1 MRIDTQ
7 KENLCHYLLML
18 LIAPP
23 PIRSN
28 TTLKAFQAAL
38 ESYLSHLQTE
48 QNQNEP
54 AIVANVLAPFLQS
67 LGLNARAAHK
77 QKGKSEIDLALLKNN
92 NVEVIIEAKKPSN
105 KEEMFSLEN
114 INCRALHE
122 CILYYLRE
130 RDENLLTPN
139 TSLTYII
146 ITDFYQFYIFKSSE
160 FKRLFESRQI
170 KNLYKNFTE
179 KKGLF
184 HTSKSTKNEDL
195 YAELKKILSSVG
207 FLDSV
212 RDSSKPSN
220 SPHTNPLNANL
231 PQANPSHTN
240 LSQENPPQANIEGYY
255 FDLRTFDSL
264 KPKDKAH
271 IATLLSPEFL
281 HDERTLDPNAISEPF
296 YRELLHILGLTEKE
310 QRKIAIDESQENN
323 FAKHIFYK
331 LEQKIPKD
339 FLLDSMM
346 NLIIIWLNRILFLKL
361 IESKLLEFNDN
372 DTKLCFL
379 TSHKIKDFATLEHL
393 FFEVLAKNYDERQN
407 VIDRGFHYLPYLN
420 SSLFSKDEI
429 ETRLLSIGTLD
440 SSLQIAYYP
449 HTILQDREGKA
460 KTGKTTFLAY
470 LFDFLNSYAFGL
482 ESSKRDSMR
491 DDSINNDS
499 TNIDS
504 TNTDFWINTQSHST
518 NPQTTESTIYK
529 AQSHADSQTT
539 IYHTHTSQ
547 TNTSH
552 YTSKTIIK
560 SSVLGSVFERLN
572 GYKEGSFY
580 TPSFIT
586 NYMCKEAIDKAVVEK
601 FNTQYG
607 FKATNLAELQEDIKD
622 SIRSQRDKTQ
632 KESIRQE
639 FKKTLLSLTLC
650 DPSVGSGHFLVSAL
664 NYLVFIHWYLK
675 LALQGYE
682 ENSKRHSYD
691 IEDLQII
698 DDEIILL
705 DSSYSSI
712 SYTRPKALNKT
723 HRIQKELFTLKKEI
737 IESCLF
743 GVDINPISCHI
754 AQLRLWIELLKSTYY
769 TDIESNSAMQGK
781 LDSATH
787 RLETLPNI
795 DINIKEG
802 NSLVSYFD
810 ITQDLRHYPNIKVR
824 IEEYK
829 KAVKNYK
836 EGLYV
841 SKQDIDRKIK
851 ELHIAFKNFCFQDK
865 FKSQIQTF
873 QKECDKYSEK
883 YGNHLAKDDKNLAI
897 YVRAGFSFFDF
908 DESEAQKDFKK
919 LQDSYNALFN
929 LESNKPFEWRFAF
942 PEVLDSSGDFVGFDV
957 IIGNPPY
964 IRQEAIKELKP
975 HLQKA
980 FSIYKGTSDIY
991 TYFFELGHNLLRENG
1006 ILSFI
1011 TSNKY
1016 TRAGYGEA
1024 LRAFLLQ
1031 KTQLLFY
1038 MDFNGVK
1045 VFDSATVD
1053 TAITSFVKAQG
1064 TQPHSFIHY
1073 RFIHFD
1079 KGKSIEENIATQNTI
1094 ADTIP
1099 QSACKEDQA
1108 FPPDMRTQSLKAKI
1122 ESIGTPLKDW
1132 DISIN
1137 YGIKT
1142 GYNEAFIIDSNKRE
1156 EILGACDDTKASVD
1170 SNGLN
1175 ERERTEAL
1183 IKPILRGRDIKRY
1196 SYEWAGLWVIN
1207 THNGYESE
1215 ALSFSEIS
1223 GEFDVSCSADSVSSL
1238 TAKHL
1243 HNPKISSTILPPKSD
1258 SAKKVK
1264 TKIPPI
1270 DIEQYP
1276 ALKAYFDKVASE
1288 GKKGKGKGFYDRDDK
1303 GITPYNLRNC
1313 AYLEEFAKPKIVYP
1327 ETTQGVNFMLD
1338 KMGMFLDKT
1347 AFMIKSKNEN
1357 AKFLTAV
1364 LNSKTSF
1371 WYLKQICST
1380 LGASGLS
1387 MSKIFVQRL
1396 PVVEVEKVDSKLL
1409 AKIENLAQ
1417 EILDSKDISGLRPQY
1432 DTHCHSEA
1440 LAEESIHTEST
1451 TTQSTKKETQDTKAL
1466 EQELDSLI
1474 YKAYGLDENEIG
1486 IIESEFASKERERT
1500 EIIKNIYHL
1509 YSCFCE
1515 SLQANRVLQKVDSLS
1530 YQGKIVWAEMTKEPC
1545 FVWDT
1550 QGMYINQTCYF
1561 IPNDNPYL
1569 LGILNSKLIF
1579 YYMQSLAS
1587 SLGDGAFRWIKQY
1600 IEKLPILKIT
1610 ESNQTLCDE
1619 IIALVDRILE
1629 VKAKDSTT
1637 DTSELESKID
1647 NLVYNLYNLT
1657 NEEINMI
1664 DIQAM
1669 L

>member
-1 MRIDTQ
+1 MLSFTHNALCNHASLASEFLVKPLSCSIFCIIPLENRYQTRRIYAAII
-7 KENLCHYLLML
+7 LYHYFYP
-18 LIAPP
+18 PP

-38 ESYLSHLQTE
+38 ESYLSHLQNLR
-48 QNQNEP
+48 NQNEP

-105 KEEMFSLEN
+105 KEEMFSPKN
-114 INCRALHE
+114 VNCRALHE

-170 KNLYKNFTE
+170 KSLYKNFTE

-184 HTSKSTKNEDL
+184 EKNPKNEDF
-195 YAELKKILSSVG
+195 YSELKKILSSVG

-220 SPHTNPLNANL
+220 SPHTNPLNAN
-231 PQANPSHTN
+231 PSQAN

-264 KPKDKAH
+264 KPKDKTY

-310 QRKIAIDESQENN
+310 QRKIAIDESQENS

-339 FLLDSMM
+339 SLLDSMM
-346 NLIIIWLNRILFLKL
+346 NSIIIWLNRILFLKL

-460 KTGKTTFLAY
+460 KIGKITFLAY

-499 TNIDS
+499 TSTDS
-504 TNTDFWINTQSHST
+504 TNTDFWIDTQSHST

-529 AQSHADSQTT
+529 AQSHADSQTNM
-539 IYHTHTSQ
+539 YQTHTSQ

-632 KESIRQE
+632 KESIRQK

-712 SYTRPKALNKT
+712 SYTRPKALNKA
-723 HRIQKELFTLKKEI
+723 HRLQKELFTLKKEI

-769 TDIESNSAMQGK
+769 TDIESNSTTQGK
-781 LDSATH
+781 LDSTTH

-810 ITQDLRHYPNIKVR
+810 ITQDLKHYPNIKVR

-942 PEVLDSSGDFVGFDV
+942 PEVLDSSGDFVGFDL

-1108 FPPDMRTQSLKAKI
+1108 FPPDMKTQSLKRKI

-1142 GYNEAFIIDSNKRE
+1142 GYNEAFIIDSAKRE
-1156 EILGACDDTKASVD
+1156 EILGACDDTRASVD

-1196 SYEWAGLWVIN
+1196 SYEWAGLWVIFIPWHFPN
-1207 THNGYESE
+1207 VE
-1215 ALSFSEIS
+1215 
-1223 GEFDVSCSADSVSSL
+1223 
-1238 TAKHL
+1238 
-1243 HNPKISSTILPPKSD
+1243 NPKTMQENEQDL
-1258 SAKKVK
+1258 AKL
-1264 TKIPPI
+1264 
-1270 DIEQYP
+1270 YP
-1276 ALKAYFDKVASE
+1276 AIYQHLLQHKDNLSKRNKAE
-1288 GKKGKGKGFYDRDDK
+1288 T
-1303 GITPYNLRNC
+1303 GIRYEWYCLQRWAAN
-1313 AYLEEFAKPKIVYP
+1313 YYEEFAKPKIVYP
-1327 ETTQGVNFMLD
+1327 NMAKEFIAYLDTQGFFANQKCFILTD
-1338 KMGMFLDKT
+1338 KRHNSQRLLY
-1347 AFMIKSKNEN
+1347 
-1357 AKFLTAV
+1357 LTAV
-1364 LNSKTSF
+1364 LNSKTNF
-1371 WYLKQICST
+1371 WYFKQIGAT
-1380 LGASGLS
+1380 LGASGYE

-1396 PVVEVEKVDSKLL
+1396 PVVEVEKIDSKLL

-1417 EILDSKDISGLRPQY
+1417 EILDSKDISATLQY

-1474 YKAYGLDENEIG
+1474 YQLYGLDENEIG
-1486 IIESEFASKERERT
+1486 IIESEFASKERER
-1500 EIIKNIYHL
+1500 
-1509 YSCFCE
+1509 
-1515 SLQANRVLQKVDSLS
+1515 
-1530 YQGKIVWAEMTKEPC
+1530 
-1545 FVWDT
+1545 
-1550 QGMYINQTCYF
+1550 
-1561 IPNDNPYL
+1561 
-1569 LGILNSKLIF
+1569 
-1579 YYMQSLAS
+1579 
-1587 SLGDGAFRWIKQY
+1587 
-1600 IEKLPILKIT
+1600 EKR
-1610 ESNQTLCDE
+1610 N
-1619 IIALVDRILE
+1619 
-1629 VKAKDSTT
+1629 
-1637 DTSELESKID
+1637 
-1647 NLVYNLYNLT
+1647 N
-1657 NEEINMI
+1657 
-1664 DIQAM
+1664 
-1669 L
+1669 

>member
-1 MRIDTQ
+1 
-7 KENLCHYLLML
+7 
-18 LIAPP
+18 
-23 PIRSN
+23 
-28 TTLKAFQAAL
+28 
-38 ESYLSHLQTE
+38 
-48 QNQNEP
+48 
-54 AIVANVLAPFLQS
+54 
-67 LGLNARAAHK
+67 
-77 QKGKSEIDLALLKNN
+77 
-92 NVEVIIEAKKPSN
+92 
-105 KEEMFSLEN
+105 MFSPEN
-114 INCRALHE
+114 VNCRALHE

-170 KNLYKNFTE
+170 KSLYKNFTE

-212 RDSSKPSN
+212 RDSSKQLSN
-220 SPHTNPLNANL
+220 PPHTNPIN
-231 PQANPSHTN
+231 ANPSHTN

-310 QRKIAIDESQENN
+310 QRKIAIDESQENS

-339 FLLDSMM
+339 SLLDSMM

-482 ESSKRDSMR
+482 ESSKRDSMK

-499 TNIDS
+499 TSTDS
-504 TNTDFWINTQSHST
+504 TNTDFGIDAQSHST

-586 NYMCKEAIDKAVVEK
+586 NYMCKEVIDKAVVEK

-632 KESIRQE
+632 KESTRQE

-712 SYTRPKALNKT
+712 SYTRPKALNKA

-769 TDIESNSAMQGK
+769 TDIESHFHNDAFYHSNSFSCHSEPLGEESIHTESSTTQSPQNSLQYTQGRQ
-781 LDSATH
+781 DPHTH

-802 NSLVSYFD
+802 NSLLSYIDTKSTIDTFLENMEKREMQAKEQQD
-810 ITQDLRHYPNIKVR
+810 MFAMQELESFKQDTQKKFYDD
-824 IEEYK
+824 YK
-829 KAVKNYK
+829 KAKENSNEYKNAKGKEASLYK
-836 EGLYV
+836 QNYENHTQRLIGLFRRNCDWYIDFYQALKDFFYQYGYINLTQLEPEIRFQIESYV
-841 SKQDIDRKIK
+841 
-851 ELHIAFKNFCFQDK
+851 E
-865 FKSQIQTF
+865 
-873 QKECDKYSEK
+873 Y
-883 YGNHLAKDDKNLAI
+883 
-897 YVRAGFSFFDF
+897 FDF
-908 DESEAQKDFKK
+908 HKNINFERKNKREIDSKK
-919 LQDSYNALFN
+919 LQALLKYLKTYEDAQN
-929 LESNKPFEWRFAF
+929 LSTFEWRFAF
-942 PEVLDSSGDFVGFDV
+942 PEVLDSSGDFVGFDL

-964 IRQEAIKELKP
+964 IKEADNKKAFENTKNLRTYQGKMDIWYHFVGKAFDTAKTKGIISFIATNNWTTNSGAKKLRNMILTESKILSLIDFGSYMCFENASIQTMIMTFQKLDSIPEKYPIYYARIDSKTPTHEHRELILKQTQADGLVYLTPTIKPSEMMNKPITFADSTQEKVLEKIQAMGKVHLEEKEVAQGIVPNPDVITNRNINENLQNMGINIGDGVFVIPKNTLKITQQEKQYLKP
-975 HLQKA
+975 LFEVEHCNKYHL
-980 FSIYKGTSDIY
+980 STHNTHEIIY
-991 TYFFELGHNLLRENG
+991 T
-1006 ILSFI
+1006 
-1011 TSNKY
+1011 TSKNC
-1016 TRAGYGEA
+1016 T
-1024 LRAFLLQ
+1024 
-1031 KTQLLFY
+1031 
-1038 MDFNGVK
+1038 
-1045 VFDSATVD
+1045 
-1053 TAITSFVKAQG
+1053 
-1064 TQPHSFIHY
+1064 
-1073 RFIHFD
+1073 
-1079 KGKSIEENIATQNTI
+1079 IEQIPNI
-1094 ADTIP
+1094 
-1099 QSACKEDQA
+1099 
-1108 FPPDMRTQSLKAKI
+1108 
-1122 ESIGTPLKDW
+1122 
-1132 DISIN
+1132 
-1137 YGIKT
+1137 
-1142 GYNEAFIIDSNKRE
+1142 
-1156 EILGACDDTKASVD
+1156 
-1170 SNGLN
+1170 
-1175 ERERTEAL
+1175 
-1183 IKPILRGRDIKRY
+1183 
-1196 SYEWAGLWVIN
+1196 
-1207 THNGYESE
+1207 
-1215 ALSFSEIS
+1215 
-1223 GEFDVSCSADSVSSL
+1223 
-1238 TAKHL
+1238 AKHL
-1243 HNPKISSTILPPKSD
+1243 AIFRNIMDKRRENINGKLDFFHLHWARDEKFFKQGEKILSVRKCID
-1258 SAKKVK
+1258 S
-1264 TKIPPI
+1264 PI
-1270 DIEQYP
+1270 FSYTNNE
-1276 ALKAYFDKVASE
+1276 AYVMLSINIIQTNRLNMK
-1288 GKKGKGKGFYDRDDK
+1288 
-1303 GITPYNLRNC
+1303 
-1313 AYLEEFAKPKIVYP
+1313 YL
-1327 ETTQGVNFMLD
+1327 TG
-1338 KMGMFLDKT
+1338 
-1347 AFMIKSKNEN
+1347 
-1357 AKFLTAV
+1357 V
-1364 LNSKTSF
+1364 LNSKLVAF
-1371 WYLKQICST
+1371 WLRYKGKMQGSNYQVDKEPLMNIPLVAIDST
-1380 LGASGLS
+1380 N
-1387 MSKIFVQRL
+1387 Q
-1396 PVVEVEKVDSKLL
+1396 
-1409 AKIENLAQ
+1409 NLA
-1417 EILDSKDISGLRPQY
+1417 
-1432 DTHCHSEA
+1432 
-1440 LAEESIHTEST
+1440 
-1451 TTQSTKKETQDTKAL
+1451 
-1466 EQELDSLI
+1466 
-1474 YKAYGLDENEIG
+1474 N
-1486 IIESEFASKERERT
+1486 
-1500 EIIKNIYHL
+1500 
-1509 YSCFCE
+1509 
-1515 SLQANRVLQKVDSLS
+1515 
-1530 YQGKIVWAEMTKEPC
+1530 
-1545 FVWDT
+1545 
-1550 QGMYINQTCYF
+1550 
-1561 IPNDNPYL
+1561 
-1569 LGILNSKLIF
+1569 
-1579 YYMQSLAS
+1579 
-1587 SLGDGAFRWIKQY
+1587 
-1600 IEKLPILKIT
+1600 
-1610 ESNQTLCDE
+1610 E
-1619 IIALVDRILE
+1619 IIALVEQILE
-1629 VKAKDSTT
+1629 SKAIDSNS
-1637 DTSELESKID
+1637 DTSELESQID
-1647 NLVYNLYNLT
+1647 KLVYKLYNL
-1657 NEEINMI
+1657 NESEINI
-1664 DIQAM
+1664 IEN
-1669 L
+1669 

>member
-1 MRIDTQ
+1 
-7 KENLCHYLLML
+7 
-18 LIAPP
+18 
-23 PIRSN
+23 
-28 TTLKAFQAAL
+28 
-38 ESYLSHLQTE
+38 
-48 QNQNEP
+48 
-54 AIVANVLAPFLQS
+54 
-67 LGLNARAAHK
+67 
-77 QKGKSEIDLALLKNN
+77 
-92 NVEVIIEAKKPSN
+92 
-105 KEEMFSLEN
+105 MFSPEN

-160 FKRLFESRQI
+160 FKRLFESKQI

-212 RDSSKPSN
+212 RDSSKLSN
-220 SPHTNPLNANL
+220 SPHTNPINTN
-231 PQANPSHTN
+231 PSQANPSHTN
-240 LSQENPPQANIEGYY
+240 LSQENQPQANIEGYY

-310 QRKIAIDESQENN
+310 QRKIAIDESQENS

-339 FLLDSMM
+339 SLLDSMM

-420 SSLFSKDEI
+420 SSLFSKDDM

-482 ESSKRDSMR
+482 ESSKRDSA
-491 DDSINNDS
+491 NTDS

-504 TNTDFWINTQSHST
+504 RIDTQSHST

-560 SSVLGSVFERLN
+560 SSVLGSVFEWLN

-586 NYMCKEAIDKAVVEK
+586 TYMCKEAIDKAVIEK

-632 KESIRQE
+632 KESTRQE

-675 LALQGYE
+675 LALQSYE

-942 PEVLDSSGDFVGFDV
+942 PEVLDSSGDFVGFDL

-1053 TAITSFVKAQG
+1053 TAITSFVKAQD

-1073 RFIHFD
+1073 RFINFD
-1079 KGKSIEENIATQNTI
+1079 KSKSIEENIATQNAT

-1108 FPPDMRTQSLKAKI
+1108 FR
-1122 ESIGTPLKDW
+1122 
-1132 DISIN
+1132 
-1137 YGIKT
+1137 
-1142 GYNEAFIIDSNKRE
+1142 
-1156 EILGACDDTKASVD
+1156 
-1170 SNGLN
+1170 
-1175 ERERTEAL
+1175 
-1183 IKPILRGRDIKRY
+1183 
-1196 SYEWAGLWVIN
+1196 
-1207 THNGYESE
+1207 
-1215 ALSFSEIS
+1215 
-1223 GEFDVSCSADSVSSL
+1223 
-1238 TAKHL
+1238 
-1243 HNPKISSTILPPKSD
+1243 
-1258 SAKKVK
+1258 
-1264 TKIPPI
+1264 
-1270 DIEQYP
+1270 
-1276 ALKAYFDKVASE
+1276 
-1288 GKKGKGKGFYDRDDK
+1288 
-1303 GITPYNLRNC
+1303 
-1313 AYLEEFAKPKIVYP
+1313 
-1327 ETTQGVNFMLD
+1327 
-1338 KMGMFLDKT
+1338 
-1347 AFMIKSKNEN
+1347 
-1357 AKFLTAV
+1357 
-1364 LNSKTSF
+1364 
-1371 WYLKQICST
+1371 QI
-1380 LGASGLS
+1380 
-1387 MSKIFVQRL
+1387 
-1396 PVVEVEKVDSKLL
+1396 
-1409 AKIENLAQ
+1409 
-1417 EILDSKDISGLRPQY
+1417 
-1432 DTHCHSEA
+1432 
-1440 LAEESIHTEST
+1440 
-1451 TTQSTKKETQDTKAL
+1451 
-1466 EQELDSLI
+1466 
-1474 YKAYGLDENEIG
+1474 
-1486 IIESEFASKERERT
+1486 
-1500 EIIKNIYHL
+1500 
-1509 YSCFCE
+1509 
-1515 SLQANRVLQKVDSLS
+1515 
-1530 YQGKIVWAEMTKEPC
+1530 
-1545 FVWDT
+1545 
-1550 QGMYINQTCYF
+1550 
-1561 IPNDNPYL
+1561 
-1569 LGILNSKLIF
+1569 
-1579 YYMQSLAS
+1579 
-1587 SLGDGAFRWIKQY
+1587 
-1600 IEKLPILKIT
+1600 
-1610 ESNQTLCDE
+1610 
-1619 IIALVDRILE
+1619 
-1629 VKAKDSTT
+1629 
-1637 DTSELESKID
+1637 
-1647 NLVYNLYNLT
+1647 
-1657 NEEINMI
+1657 
-1664 DIQAM
+1664 
-1669 L
+1669 

>member
-1 MRIDTQ
+1 MLYFLYNPTLESIPN
-7 KENLCHYLLML
+7 KENLCRNYPLPLLL
-18 LIAPP
+18 PPP

-38 ESYLSHLQTE
+38 ESYLSHLQNLR
-48 QNQNEP
+48 NQNEP

-67 LGLNARAAHK
+67 LGLDVRAAHK

-92 NVEVIIEAKKPSN
+92 NVEVIIEAKKLSN
-105 KEEMFSLEN
+105 KEEMFSPEN
-114 INCRALHE
+114 VNCRALHE

-170 KNLYKNFTE
+170 KSLYKNFTE

-212 RDSSKPSN
+212 RDSSKQLSN
-220 SPHTNPLNANL
+220 PPHTNPIN
-231 PQANPSHTN
+231 ANPSHTN

-310 QRKIAIDESQENN
+310 QRKIAIDESQENS

-339 FLLDSMM
+339 SLLDSMM

-482 ESSKRDSMR
+482 ESSKRDSMK

-499 TNIDS
+499 TSTDS
-504 TNTDFWINTQSHST
+504 TNTDFGIDAQSHST

-586 NYMCKEAIDKAVVEK
+586 NYMCKEVIDKAVVEK

-632 KESIRQE
+632 KESTRQE

-712 SYTRPKALNKT
+712 SYTRPKALNKA

-769 TDIESNSAMQGK
+769 TDIESHFHNDAFYHSNSFSCHSEPLGEESIHTESSTTQSPQNSLQYTQGRQ
-781 LDSATH
+781 DPHTH

-802 NSLVSYFD
+802 NSLLSYIDTKSTIDTFLENMEKREMQAKEQQD
-810 ITQDLRHYPNIKVR
+810 MFAMQELESFKQDTQKKFYDD
-824 IEEYK
+824 YK
-829 KAVKNYK
+829 KAKENSNEYKNAKGKEASLYK
-836 EGLYV
+836 QNYENHTQRLIGLFRRNCDWYIDFYQALKDFFYQYGYINLTQLEPEIRFQIESYV
-841 SKQDIDRKIK
+841 
-851 ELHIAFKNFCFQDK
+851 E
-865 FKSQIQTF
+865 
-873 QKECDKYSEK
+873 Y
-883 YGNHLAKDDKNLAI
+883 
-897 YVRAGFSFFDF
+897 FDF
-908 DESEAQKDFKK
+908 HKNINFERKNKREIDSKK
-919 LQDSYNALFN
+919 LQALLKYLKTYEDAQN
-929 LESNKPFEWRFAF
+929 LSTFEWRFAF
-942 PEVLDSSGDFVGFDV
+942 PEVLDSSGDFVGFDL

-964 IRQEAIKELKP
+964 IKEADNKKAFENTKNLRTYQGKMDIWYHFVGKAFDTAKTKGIISFIATNNWTTNSGAKKLRNMILTESKILSLIDFGSYMCFENASIQTMIMTFQKLDSIPEKYPIYYARIDSKTPTHEHRELILKQTQADGLVYLTPTIKPSEMMNKPITFADSTQEKVLEKIQAMGKVHLEEKEVAQGIVPNPDVITNRNINENLQNMGINIGDGVFVIPKNTLKITQQEKQYLKP
-975 HLQKA
+975 LFEVEHCNKYHL
-980 FSIYKGTSDIY
+980 STHNTHEIIY
-991 TYFFELGHNLLRENG
+991 T
-1006 ILSFI
+1006 
-1011 TSNKY
+1011 TSKNC
-1016 TRAGYGEA
+1016 T
-1024 LRAFLLQ
+1024 
-1031 KTQLLFY
+1031 
-1038 MDFNGVK
+1038 
-1045 VFDSATVD
+1045 
-1053 TAITSFVKAQG
+1053 
-1064 TQPHSFIHY
+1064 
-1073 RFIHFD
+1073 
-1079 KGKSIEENIATQNTI
+1079 IEQIPNI
-1094 ADTIP
+1094 
-1099 QSACKEDQA
+1099 
-1108 FPPDMRTQSLKAKI
+1108 
-1122 ESIGTPLKDW
+1122 
-1132 DISIN
+1132 
-1137 YGIKT
+1137 
-1142 GYNEAFIIDSNKRE
+1142 
-1156 EILGACDDTKASVD
+1156 
-1170 SNGLN
+1170 
-1175 ERERTEAL
+1175 
-1183 IKPILRGRDIKRY
+1183 
-1196 SYEWAGLWVIN
+1196 
-1207 THNGYESE
+1207 
-1215 ALSFSEIS
+1215 
-1223 GEFDVSCSADSVSSL
+1223 
-1238 TAKHL
+1238 AKHL
-1243 HNPKISSTILPPKSD
+1243 AIFRNIMDKRRENINGKLDFFHLHWARDEKFFKQGEKILSVRKCID
-1258 SAKKVK
+1258 S
-1264 TKIPPI
+1264 PI
-1270 DIEQYP
+1270 FSYTNNE
-1276 ALKAYFDKVASE
+1276 AYVMLSINIIQTNRLNMK
-1288 GKKGKGKGFYDRDDK
+1288 
-1303 GITPYNLRNC
+1303 
-1313 AYLEEFAKPKIVYP
+1313 YL
-1327 ETTQGVNFMLD
+1327 TG
-1338 KMGMFLDKT
+1338 
-1347 AFMIKSKNEN
+1347 
-1357 AKFLTAV
+1357 V
-1364 LNSKTSF
+1364 LNSKLVAF
-1371 WYLKQICST
+1371 WLRYKGKMQGSNYQVDKEPLMNIPLVAIDST
-1380 LGASGLS
+1380 N
-1387 MSKIFVQRL
+1387 Q
-1396 PVVEVEKVDSKLL
+1396 
-1409 AKIENLAQ
+1409 NLA
-1417 EILDSKDISGLRPQY
+1417 
-1432 DTHCHSEA
+1432 
-1440 LAEESIHTEST
+1440 
-1451 TTQSTKKETQDTKAL
+1451 
-1466 EQELDSLI
+1466 
-1474 YKAYGLDENEIG
+1474 N
-1486 IIESEFASKERERT
+1486 
-1500 EIIKNIYHL
+1500 
-1509 YSCFCE
+1509 
-1515 SLQANRVLQKVDSLS
+1515 
-1530 YQGKIVWAEMTKEPC
+1530 
-1545 FVWDT
+1545 
-1550 QGMYINQTCYF
+1550 
-1561 IPNDNPYL
+1561 
-1569 LGILNSKLIF
+1569 
-1579 YYMQSLAS
+1579 
-1587 SLGDGAFRWIKQY
+1587 
-1600 IEKLPILKIT
+1600 
-1610 ESNQTLCDE
+1610 E
-1619 IIALVDRILE
+1619 IIALVEQILE
-1629 VKAKDSTT
+1629 SKAIDSNS
-1637 DTSELESKID
+1637 DTSELESQID
-1647 NLVYNLYNLT
+1647 KLVYKLYNL
-1657 NEEINMI
+1657 NESEINI
-1664 DIQAM
+1664 IEN
-1669 L
+1669 

>member
-1 MRIDTQ
+1 MYNPTLESIPN
-7 KENLCHYLLML
+7 KENLCHNYPLPLLL
-18 LIAPP
+18 PPP

-28 TTLKAFQAAL
+28 TTLKAFQATL
-38 ESYLSHLQTE
+38 ESYLSHLQNL

-67 LGLNARAAHK
+67 LGLDVRAAHK

-105 KEEMFSLEN
+105 KEEMFSPDN
-114 INCRALHE
+114 VNCRALHE

-130 RDENLLTPN
+130 RDEKLLTPN

-170 KNLYKNFTE
+170 KSLYKNFTE

-195 YAELKKILSSVG
+195 YAELKKILISVG

-212 RDSSKPSN
+212 RDSSQPSN
-220 SPHTNPLNANL
+220 SPHTNPLNANP

-264 KPKDKAH
+264 KPKELHH

-310 QRKIAIDESQENN
+310 QRKIAIDESQENS

-339 FLLDSMM
+339 SLLDSMM

-420 SSLFSKDEI
+420 SSLFSKDDM

-470 LFDFLNSYAFGL
+470 LFNFLNSYAFGL
-482 ESSKRDSMR
+482 ESSKRDSMK
-491 DDSINNDS
+491 DDSIINDS
-499 TNIDS
+499 TNTDS
-504 TNTDFWINTQSHST
+504 TNTDFWIDTQSHST

-529 AQSHADSQTT
+529 AQSHADSQTNM
-539 IYHTHTSQ
+539 YHTHTSQ

-632 KESIRQE
+632 KESTRQE
-639 FKKTLLSLTLC
+639 FKKTLFSLTLC

-675 LALQGYE
+675 LALQSYE

-712 SYTRPKALNKT
+712 SYTRPKALNKA

-781 LDSATH
+781 LDSTTH

-802 NSLVSYFD
+802 NSLLSYIDTKSTIDTFLENMEKREIQAKEQQD
-810 ITQDLRHYPNIKVR
+810 MFAMQELESFKQDTQKKFYDD
-824 IEEYK
+824 YK
-829 KAVKNYK
+829 KAKENSNEYKNAKGKEASLYK
-836 EGLYV
+836 QNYENHTQRLIGLFKRNCDWYIDFYQALKDFFYQYGYINLTQLEPEIRFQIESYV
-841 SKQDIDRKIK
+841 
-851 ELHIAFKNFCFQDK
+851 E
-865 FKSQIQTF
+865 
-873 QKECDKYSEK
+873 Y
-883 YGNHLAKDDKNLAI
+883 
-897 YVRAGFSFFDF
+897 FDF
-908 DESEAQKDFKK
+908 HKNINFERKNKREIDSKK
-919 LQDSYNALFN
+919 LQALLKYLKTYEDAQN
-929 LESNKPFEWRFAF
+929 PSTFEWRLHF
-942 PEVLDSSGDFVGFDV
+942 
-957 IIGNPPY
+957 
-964 IRQEAIKELKP
+964 LK
-975 HLQKA
+975 
-980 FSIYKGTSDIY
+980 
-991 TYFFELGHNLLRENG
+991 
-1006 ILSFI
+1006 
-1011 TSNKY
+1011 
-1016 TRAGYGEA
+1016 
-1024 LRAFLLQ
+1024 
-1031 KTQLLFY
+1031 
-1038 MDFNGVK
+1038 
-1045 VFDSATVD
+1045 
-1053 TAITSFVKAQG
+1053 
-1064 TQPHSFIHY
+1064 
-1073 RFIHFD
+1073 
-1079 KGKSIEENIATQNTI
+1079 
-1094 ADTIP
+1094 
-1099 QSACKEDQA
+1099 C
-1108 FPPDMRTQSLKAKI
+1108 
-1122 ESIGTPLKDW
+1122 
-1132 DISIN
+1132 
-1137 YGIKT
+1137 
-1142 GYNEAFIIDSNKRE
+1142 
-1156 EILGACDDTKASVD
+1156 
-1170 SNGLN
+1170 
-1175 ERERTEAL
+1175 
-1183 IKPILRGRDIKRY
+1183 
-1196 SYEWAGLWVIN
+1196 
-1207 THNGYESE
+1207 
-1215 ALSFSEIS
+1215 
-1223 GEFDVSCSADSVSSL
+1223 
-1238 TAKHL
+1238 
-1243 HNPKISSTILPPKSD
+1243 
-1258 SAKKVK
+1258 
-1264 TKIPPI
+1264 
-1270 DIEQYP
+1270 
-1276 ALKAYFDKVASE
+1276 
-1288 GKKGKGKGFYDRDDK
+1288 
-1303 GITPYNLRNC
+1303 
-1313 AYLEEFAKPKIVYP
+1313 
-1327 ETTQGVNFMLD
+1327 
-1338 KMGMFLDKT
+1338 
-1347 AFMIKSKNEN
+1347 
-1357 AKFLTAV
+1357 
-1364 LNSKTSF
+1364 
-1371 WYLKQICST
+1371 
-1380 LGASGLS
+1380 
-1387 MSKIFVQRL
+1387 
-1396 PVVEVEKVDSKLL
+1396 
-1409 AKIENLAQ
+1409 
-1417 EILDSKDISGLRPQY
+1417 
-1432 DTHCHSEA
+1432 
-1440 LAEESIHTEST
+1440 
-1451 TTQSTKKETQDTKAL
+1451 
-1466 EQELDSLI
+1466 
-1474 YKAYGLDENEIG
+1474 
-1486 IIESEFASKERERT
+1486 
-1500 EIIKNIYHL
+1500 
-1509 YSCFCE
+1509 
-1515 SLQANRVLQKVDSLS
+1515 
-1530 YQGKIVWAEMTKEPC
+1530 
-1545 FVWDT
+1545 
-1550 QGMYINQTCYF
+1550 
-1561 IPNDNPYL
+1561 
-1569 LGILNSKLIF
+1569 
-1579 YYMQSLAS
+1579 
-1587 SLGDGAFRWIKQY
+1587 
-1600 IEKLPILKIT
+1600 
-1610 ESNQTLCDE
+1610 
-1619 IIALVDRILE
+1619 
-1629 VKAKDSTT
+1629 
-1637 DTSELESKID
+1637 
-1647 NLVYNLYNLT
+1647 
-1657 NEEINMI
+1657 
-1664 DIQAM
+1664 
-1669 L
+1669 

>member
-1 MRIDTQ
+1 MP
-7 KENLCHYLLML
+7 
-18 LIAPP
+18 PP

-38 ESYLSHLQTE
+38 ESYLSHLQNLR
-48 QNQNEP
+48 NQNEP

-105 KEEMFSLEN
+105 KEEMFSPDN

-170 KNLYKNFTE
+170 KSLYKNFTE

-184 HTSKSTKNEDL
+184 HTNKSTKNEDL

-212 RDSSKPSN
+212 RDSSKLSN
-220 SPHTNPLNANL
+220 SPHTNPLNAN
-231 PQANPSHTN
+231 PSQANLSHTNLSHTN
-240 LSQENPPQANIEGYY
+240 LSQENLPQANIEGYC
-255 FDLRTFDSL
+255 FDLRNFDSL

-310 QRKIAIDESQENN
+310 QRKIAIDESQENS

-339 FLLDSMM
+339 SLLDSMM

-482 ESSKRDSMR
+482 ESSKRDSMK

-499 TNIDS
+499 TS
-504 TNTDFWINTQSHST
+504 TDFGIDTQSHST

-529 AQSHADSQTT
+529 AQSHTDSQTT
-539 IYHTHTSQ
+539 IYHTH
-547 TNTSH
+547 TSH

-682 ENSKRHSYD
+682 ENSKQHSYD

-705 DSSYSSI
+705 NSSYSSI

-769 TDIESNSAMQGK
+769 TDIESHFHNDAFYHSNSFFCHSEPLGEESTSVIANNKITKQSTSKKDISATPQYDGWANPQYDKEVSPQYDTTPCHSEPLGEESTAIIAKHEALKQSSHSEGVLQGK
-781 LDSATH
+781 TTEESHFHLTEESIHTESSTTQSPQNSLQYTQGRQDPHAH

-802 NSLVSYFD
+802 NSLLSYIDTKSTIDTFLENMEKREMQAKEQQD
-810 ITQDLRHYPNIKVR
+810 MFAMQELESFKQDTQKKFYDD
-824 IEEYK
+824 YK
-829 KAVKNYK
+829 KAKENSNEYKNAKGKEASLYK
-836 EGLYV
+836 QNYENHTQRLIGLFKRNCDWYIDFYQALKDFFYQYGYINLTQLEPETRFQIESYV
-841 SKQDIDRKIK
+841 
-851 ELHIAFKNFCFQDK
+851 E
-865 FKSQIQTF
+865 
-873 QKECDKYSEK
+873 Y
-883 YGNHLAKDDKNLAI
+883 
-897 YVRAGFSFFDF
+897 FDF
-908 DESEAQKDFKK
+908 HKNINFERKNKREIDSKK
-919 LQDSYNALFN
+919 LQALLKYLKTYEDAQN
-929 LESNKPFEWRFAF
+929 LSTFEWRFAF
-942 PEVLDSSGDFVGFDV
+942 PEVLDSSGDFVGFDIV
-957 IIGNPPY
+957 IGNPPY
-964 IRQEAIKELKP
+964 IKEADNK
-975 HLQKA
+975 KA
-980 FSIYKGTSDIY
+980 FENTKNLRTYQGKMDIWYHFVGKAFDTAKTKGIISFIATNNWTTNS
-991 TYFFELGHNLLRENG
+991 GAKKLRNMILTESK
-1006 ILSFI
+1006 ILSLIDFGSYMCFENASIQTMIMTFQKLDSIPEKYPIYYARIDSKTPTHEHRELILKQTQADGLVYLTPTIKPSEMMNKPITFADSTQEKVLEKIQAMGKVHLEEKEVGAGICPSLDDLFVVNDINNFSDKEKQYLKEWHTGLPQKYKACSNTNFI
-1011 TSNKY
+1011 IYMSAKNY
-1016 TRAGYGEA
+1016 TKDNLDDLPNIKNHFE
-1024 LRAFLLQ
+1024 
-1031 KTQLLFY
+1031 
-1038 MDFNGVK
+1038 
-1045 VFDSATVD
+1045 
-1053 TAITSFVKAQG
+1053 
-1064 TQPHSFIHY
+1064 PHKDIL
-1073 RFIHFD
+1073 
-1079 KGKSIEENIATQNTI
+1079 K
-1094 ADTIP
+1094 
-1099 QSACKEDQA
+1099 
-1108 FPPDMRTQSLKAKI
+1108 KAKI
-1122 ESIGTPLKDW
+1122 KYKTP
-1132 DISIN
+1132 
-1137 YGIKT
+1137 
-1142 GYNEAFIIDSNKRE
+1142 NKPYFF
-1156 EILGACDDTKASVD
+1156 LH
-1170 SNGLN
+1170 
-1175 ERERTEAL
+1175 RERDERFFIAGNEKIISQIRCEKPTFVYCKENFYGSRAL
-1183 IKPILRGRDIKRY
+1183 FFIQTN
-1196 SYEWAGLWVIN
+1196 SYN
-1207 THNGYESE
+1207 
-1215 ALSFSEIS
+1215 
-1223 GEFDVSCSADSVSSL
+1223 
-1238 TAKHL
+1238 
-1243 HNPKISSTILPPKSD
+1243 
-1258 SAKKVK
+1258 
-1264 TKIPPI
+1264 
-1270 DIEQYP
+1270 
-1276 ALKAYFDKVASE
+1276 
-1288 GKKGKGKGFYDRDDK
+1288 
-1303 GITPYNLRNC
+1303 
-1313 AYLEEFAKPKIVYP
+1313 
-1327 ETTQGVNFMLD
+1327 M
-1338 KMGMFLDKT
+1338 
-1347 AFMIKSKNEN
+1347 
-1357 AKFLTAV
+1357 
-1364 LNSKTSF
+1364 
-1371 WYLKQICST
+1371 
-1380 LGASGLS
+1380 
-1387 MSKIFVQRL
+1387 
-1396 PVVEVEKVDSKLL
+1396 KLL
-1409 AKIENLAQ
+1409 
-1417 EILDSKDISGLRPQY
+1417 
-1432 DTHCHSEA
+1432 
-1440 LAEESIHTEST
+1440 
-1451 TTQSTKKETQDTKAL
+1451 
-1466 EQELDSLI
+1466 
-1474 YKAYGLDENEIG
+1474 
-1486 IIESEFASKERERT
+1486 
-1500 EIIKNIYHL
+1500 
-1509 YSCFCE
+1509 
-1515 SLQANRVLQKVDSLS
+1515 V
-1530 YQGKIVWAEMTKEPC
+1530 
-1545 FVWDT
+1545 
-1550 QGMYINQTCYF
+1550 
-1561 IPNDNPYL
+1561 
-1569 LGILNSKLIF
+1569 GILNSKTI
-1579 YYMQSLAS
+1579 
-1587 SLGDGAFRWIKQY
+1587 AFWLRYKGKIQGNLYK
-1600 IEKLPILKIT
+1600 IEKEPLMNIPLVAIDST
-1610 ESNQTLCDE
+1610 NQNLANE
-1619 IIALVDRILE
+1619 IITLVEQILE
-1629 VKAKDSTT
+1629 SKAKDPTT

-1647 NLVYNLYNLT
+1647 KLVYKLYNLT
-1657 NEEINMI
+1657 ESEAEII
-1664 DIQAM
+1664 
-1669 L
+1669 

>member
-1 MRIDTQ
+1 MCCSRYYKSLTSYKYHGLQLSRVINITSPKPITSPKSI
-7 KENLCHYLLML
+7 KEESMPQLSFT
-18 LIAPP
+18 ITSTPPP

-28 TTLKAFQAAL
+28 TTLKAFQATL
-38 ESYLSHLQTE
+38 ESYLSHLQNLR
-48 QNQNEP
+48 NQNEP

-67 LGLNARAAHK
+67 LGLDVRAAHK

-105 KEEMFSLEN
+105 KEEMFSPTN
-114 INCRALHE
+114 VNCRALHE

-170 KNLYKNFTE
+170 KNLYKNFTH

-184 HTSKSTKNEDL
+184 EKNPKNEDF
-195 YAELKKILSSVG
+195 YSELKKILSSVG

-220 SPHTNPLNANL
+220 SPHTNPINANL
-231 PQANPSHTN
+231 PQANPSHMN

-264 KPKDKAH
+264 KPKELHH

-310 QRKIAIDESQENN
+310 QRKIAIDKSQENS

-339 FLLDSMM
+339 SLLDSMM
-346 NLIIIWLNRILFLKL
+346 NSIIIWLNRILFLKL

-420 SSLFSKDEI
+420 SSLFSKDDM

-440 SSLQIAYYP
+440 SSLQIAYYS

-482 ESSKRDSMR
+482 ESNKRDSMK
-491 DDSINNDS
+491 DDSIINDS
-499 TNIDS
+499 TSTDS
-504 TNTDFWINTQSHST
+504 TNTDFGIDTQSHST

-547 TNTSH
+547 TNTSY

-607 FKATNLAELQEDIKD
+607 FRATNLAELQEDIKD

-632 KESIRQE
+632 KESTRQE

-682 ENSKRHSYD
+682 ENSKQHSYD

-712 SYTRPKALNKT
+712 SYTRPKALNKA

-781 LDSATH
+781 LDSTTH

-810 ITQDLRHYPNIKVR
+810 ITQDLKHYPNIKVR

-841 SKQDIDRKIK
+841 SKQDIDKKIK

-883 YGNHLAKDDKNLAI
+883 YGNHLAKDDTNLAI
-897 YVRAGFSFFDF
+897 YVKAGFSFFDF

-942 PEVLDSSGDFVGFDV
+942 PEVLDSSGDFVGFDIV
-957 IIGNPPY
+957 IGNPPY

-1031 KTQLLFY
+1031 NTQLLFY

-1108 FPPDMRTQSLKAKI
+1108 FPPDMKTQSLKRKI

-1142 GYNEAFIIDSNKRE
+1142 GYNEAFIIDSAKRE
-1156 EILGACDDTKASVD
+1156 EILGACDDTRVSVD

-1243 HNPKISSTILPPKSD
+1243 HNPKISSKILPPKSD

-1264 TKIPPI
+1264 TKISPI

-1313 AYLEEFAKPKIVYP
+1313 AYLEEFAKPKIVYSEIVREP
-1327 ETTQGVNFMLD
+1327 QFYLD
-1338 KMGMFLDKT
+1338 SGEF
-1347 AFMIKSKNEN
+1347 
-1357 AKFLTAV
+1357 KFGHFYAEATSFILTAKEDFSQS
-1364 LNSKTSF
+1364 LEYLLGILHSKLATFAFKSF
-1371 WYLKQICST
+1371 YAGGG
-1380 LGASGLS
+1380 LGESGYRYKKAFLEKLPIP
-1387 MSKIFVQRL
+1387 KI
-1396 PVVEVEKVDSKLL
+1396 DSKKEREFV
-1409 AKIENLAQ
+1409 KIIK
-1417 EILDSKDISGLRPQY
+1417 EIIEIKNR
-1432 DTHCHSEA
+1432 HSEA

-1474 YKAYGLDENEIG
+1474 YQLYGLDENEIG
-1486 IIESEFASKERERT
+1486 IIESEFASKERER
-1500 EIIKNIYHL
+1500 E
-1509 YSCFCE
+1509 
-1515 SLQANRVLQKVDSLS
+1515 NR
-1530 YQGKIVWAEMTKEPC
+1530 
-1545 FVWDT
+1545 
-1550 QGMYINQTCYF
+1550 N
-1561 IPNDNPYL
+1561 N
-1569 LGILNSKLIF
+1569 
-1579 YYMQSLAS
+1579 
-1587 SLGDGAFRWIKQY
+1587 
-1600 IEKLPILKIT
+1600 
-1610 ESNQTLCDE
+1610 
-1619 IIALVDRILE
+1619 
-1629 VKAKDSTT
+1629 
-1637 DTSELESKID
+1637 
-1647 NLVYNLYNLT
+1647 
-1657 NEEINMI
+1657 
-1664 DIQAM
+1664 
-1669 L
+1669 

>member
-1 MRIDTQ
+1 
-7 KENLCHYLLML
+7 
-18 LIAPP
+18 
-23 PIRSN
+23 
-28 TTLKAFQAAL
+28 
-38 ESYLSHLQTE
+38 
-48 QNQNEP
+48 
-54 AIVANVLAPFLQS
+54 
-67 LGLNARAAHK
+67 
-77 QKGKSEIDLALLKNN
+77 
-92 NVEVIIEAKKPSN
+92 
-105 KEEMFSLEN
+105 MFSPEN

-160 FKRLFESRQI
+160 FKRLFESKQI

-212 RDSSKPSN
+212 RDSSKQPNN
-220 SPHTNPLNANL
+220 SPHTNPLNANP

-310 QRKIAIDESQENN
+310 QRKIAIDESQENS

-339 FLLDSMM
+339 SLLDSMM

-440 SSLQIAYYP
+440 SSLQIAYYS

-482 ESSKRDSMR
+482 ESSKRDSA
-491 DDSINNDS
+491 NTDS

-504 TNTDFWINTQSHST
+504 RIDTQSHST

-529 AQSHADSQTT
+529 AQSHADSQTNM
-539 IYHTHTSQ
+539 YHTH
-547 TNTSH
+547 TSH

-601 FNTQYG
+601 FNTQYD
-607 FKATNLAELQEDIKD
+607 FRATNLAELQEDIKD
-622 SIRSQRDKTQ
+622 SIRSQKDKTQ

-682 ENSKRHSYD
+682 ENSKQHSYD

-802 NSLVSYFD
+802 NSLLSYIDTKSTIDTFLENMEKREMQAKEQQD
-810 ITQDLRHYPNIKVR
+810 MFAMQELESFKQDTQKKFYDD
-824 IEEYK
+824 YK
-829 KAVKNYK
+829 KAKENSNEYKNAKGKEASLYK
-836 EGLYV
+836 QNYENYTKRLIGLFKRNCDWY
-841 SKQDIDRKIK
+841 IDFYQA
-851 ELHIAFKNFCFQDK
+851 L
-865 FKSQIQTF
+865 
-873 QKECDKYSEK
+873 
-883 YGNHLAKDDKNLAI
+883 
-897 YVRAGFSFFDF
+897 
-908 DESEAQKDFKK
+908 KDFFYQYGYINLTQLEPEIRFQIESYVEYFNFHKNINFERKNKREIDSKK
-919 LQDSYNALFN
+919 LQALLKYLKTYEDAQN
-929 LESNKPFEWRFAF
+929 LSTFEWRFAF
-942 PEVLDSSGDFVGFDV
+942 PEVLDSSGDFMGFDI

-1108 FPPDMRTQSLKAKI
+1108 FPPDMKTQSLKRKI

-1156 EILGACDDTKASVD
+1156 EILGACDDTGASVD

-1175 ERERTEAL
+1175 ERERTEVL

-1196 SYEWAGLWVIN
+1196 SYEWAGLWVIFIPWHFPN
-1207 THNGYESE
+1207 VE
-1215 ALSFSEIS
+1215 
-1223 GEFDVSCSADSVSSL
+1223 
-1238 TAKHL
+1238 
-1243 HNPKISSTILPPKSD
+1243 NPKTMQENEQDL
-1258 SAKKVK
+1258 AKL
-1264 TKIPPI
+1264 
-1270 DIEQYP
+1270 YP
-1276 ALKAYFDKVASE
+1276 AIYQHLLQHKDNLSKRNKAE
-1288 GKKGKGKGFYDRDDK
+1288 T
-1303 GITPYNLRNC
+1303 GIRYEWYCLQRWAAN
-1313 AYLEEFAKPKIVYP
+1313 YYEEFAKPKIVWNPVSGEYFFTYLK
-1327 ETTQGVNFMLD
+1327 EHMYFNNSL
-1338 KMGMFLDKT
+1338 
-1347 AFMIKSKNEN
+1347 FMITQQDSHQGFAQSNNSVRSTLESVVGGLGGVRGDKGSDFAIQAPLSPLQKEN
-1357 AKFLTAV
+1357 AD
-1364 LNSKTSF
+1364 
-1371 WYLKQICST
+1371 ST
-1380 LGASGLS
+1380 LLYILGLMNS
-1387 MSKIFVQRL
+1387 TLYKWLVTQMTNLVQT
-1396 PVVEVEKVDSKLL
+1396 
-1409 AKIENLAQ
+1409 
-1417 EILDSKDISGLRPQY
+1417 GQY
-1432 DTHCHSEA
+1432 
-1440 LAEESIHTEST
+1440 
-1451 TTQSTKKETQDTKAL
+1451 
-1466 EQELDSLI
+1466 
-1474 YKAYGLDENEIG
+1474 AYGAKD
-1486 IIESEFASKERERT
+1486 K
-1500 EIIKNIYHL
+1500 
-1509 YSCFCE
+1509 
-1515 SLQANRVLQKVDSLS
+1515 
-1530 YQGKIVWAEMTKEPC
+1530 
-1545 FVWDT
+1545 
-1550 QGMYINQTCYF
+1550 
-1561 IPNDNPYL
+1561 
-1569 LGILNSKLIF
+1569 
-1579 YYMQSLAS
+1579 
-1587 SLGDGAFRWIKQY
+1587 
-1600 IEKLPILKIT
+1600 IEKLPIPKIT

-1619 IIALVDRILE
+1619 IMALVDRILK
-1629 VKAKDSTT
+1629 VKAKDSTI
-1637 DTSELESKID
+1637 DTSKLESKID
-1647 NLVYNLYNLT
+1647 KLVYKLYNLT

>member
-1 MRIDTQ
+1 M
-7 KENLCHYLLML
+7 
-18 LIAPP
+18 
-23 PIRSN
+23 
-28 TTLKAFQAAL
+28 
-38 ESYLSHLQTE
+38 
-48 QNQNEP
+48 
-54 AIVANVLAPFLQS
+54 
-67 LGLNARAAHK
+67 
-77 QKGKSEIDLALLKNN
+77 
-92 NVEVIIEAKKPSN
+92 
-105 KEEMFSLEN
+105 
-114 INCRALHE
+114 HE

-220 SPHTNPLNANL
+220 SPHTNPLNASQPHTKQ
-231 PQANPSHTN
+231 PQANPPHTN

-264 KPKDKAH
+264 KLKDKAH

-310 QRKIAIDESQENN
+310 QRKIAIDESQENS

-339 FLLDSMM
+339 SLLDSMM
-346 NLIIIWLNRILFLKL
+346 NSIIIWLNRILFLKL

-499 TNIDS
+499 TSTDSTNIDS
-504 TNTDFWINTQSHST
+504 RIDTQSHST

-529 AQSHADSQTT
+529 AQSHTDSQTT

-607 FKATNLAELQEDIKD
+607 FRATNLAELQEDIKD

-632 KESIRQE
+632 KESIRQK

-650 DPSVGSGHFLVSAL
+650 DPSVGSGHFLVSVL

-682 ENSKRHSYD
+682 ENSKQHSYD

-712 SYTRPKALNKT
+712 SYTRPKALNKA

-769 TDIESNSAMQGK
+769 TDIESNSTMQGK

-802 NSLVSYFD
+802 NSLLSYIDTKSTIDTFLENMEKREMQAKEQQD
-810 ITQDLRHYPNIKVR
+810 MFAMQELESFKQDTQKKFYDD
-824 IEEYK
+824 YK
-829 KAVKNYK
+829 KAKENSNEYKNAKGKEASLYK
-836 EGLYV
+836 QNYENHTQRLVGLFKRNCDWYIDFYQALKDFFYQYGYINLTQLEPETRFQIESYV
-841 SKQDIDRKIK
+841 
-851 ELHIAFKNFCFQDK
+851 E
-865 FKSQIQTF
+865 
-873 QKECDKYSEK
+873 Y
-883 YGNHLAKDDKNLAI
+883 
-897 YVRAGFSFFDF
+897 FDF
-908 DESEAQKDFKK
+908 HKNINFERKNKREIDSKK
-919 LQDSYNALFN
+919 LQALLKYLKTYEDAQN
-929 LESNKPFEWRFAF
+929 LSTFEWRFAF
-942 PEVLDSSGDFVGFDV
+942 PEVLDSNGDFVGFDL

-964 IRQEAIKELKP
+964 IKEADNK
-975 HLQKA
+975 KA
-980 FSIYKGTSDIY
+980 FENTKNLRTYQGKMDIWYHFVGKAFDTAKTKGIISFIATNNWTTNS
-991 TYFFELGHNLLRENG
+991 GAKKLRNMILTESK
-1006 ILSFI
+1006 ILSLIDFGSYMCFENASIQTMIMTFQKLDSIPEKYPIYYARIDSKTPTHEHRELILKQTQADGLVYLTPTIKPSEMMNKPITFADSTQERVLEKIQAMGKVHLEEKEVGAGICPSLDDLFVVNDINNFSDKEKQYLKEWHTGLPQKYKACSNTNFI
-1011 TSNKY
+1011 IYMSAKNY
-1016 TRAGYGEA
+1016 TKDNLDDLPNIKNHFE
-1024 LRAFLLQ
+1024 
-1031 KTQLLFY
+1031 
-1038 MDFNGVK
+1038 
-1045 VFDSATVD
+1045 
-1053 TAITSFVKAQG
+1053 
-1064 TQPHSFIHY
+1064 PHKDIL
-1073 RFIHFD
+1073 
-1079 KGKSIEENIATQNTI
+1079 K
-1094 ADTIP
+1094 
-1099 QSACKEDQA
+1099 
-1108 FPPDMRTQSLKAKI
+1108 KAKI
-1122 ESIGTPLKDW
+1122 KYKTP
-1132 DISIN
+1132 
-1137 YGIKT
+1137 
-1142 GYNEAFIIDSNKRE
+1142 NKPYFF
-1156 EILGACDDTKASVD
+1156 LH
-1170 SNGLN
+1170 
-1175 ERERTEAL
+1175 RERDERFFIAGNEKIISQIRCEKPTFVYCKENFYGSRAL
-1183 IKPILRGRDIKRY
+1183 FFIQTN
-1196 SYEWAGLWVIN
+1196 SYN
-1207 THNGYESE
+1207 
-1215 ALSFSEIS
+1215 
-1223 GEFDVSCSADSVSSL
+1223 
-1238 TAKHL
+1238 
-1243 HNPKISSTILPPKSD
+1243 
-1258 SAKKVK
+1258 
-1264 TKIPPI
+1264 
-1270 DIEQYP
+1270 
-1276 ALKAYFDKVASE
+1276 
-1288 GKKGKGKGFYDRDDK
+1288 
-1303 GITPYNLRNC
+1303 
-1313 AYLEEFAKPKIVYP
+1313 
-1327 ETTQGVNFMLD
+1327 M
-1338 KMGMFLDKT
+1338 
-1347 AFMIKSKNEN
+1347 
-1357 AKFLTAV
+1357 
-1364 LNSKTSF
+1364 
-1371 WYLKQICST
+1371 
-1380 LGASGLS
+1380 
-1387 MSKIFVQRL
+1387 
-1396 PVVEVEKVDSKLL
+1396 KLL
-1409 AKIENLAQ
+1409 
-1417 EILDSKDISGLRPQY
+1417 
-1432 DTHCHSEA
+1432 
-1440 LAEESIHTEST
+1440 
-1451 TTQSTKKETQDTKAL
+1451 
-1466 EQELDSLI
+1466 
-1474 YKAYGLDENEIG
+1474 
-1486 IIESEFASKERERT
+1486 
-1500 EIIKNIYHL
+1500 
-1509 YSCFCE
+1509 
-1515 SLQANRVLQKVDSLS
+1515 V
-1530 YQGKIVWAEMTKEPC
+1530 
-1545 FVWDT
+1545 
-1550 QGMYINQTCYF
+1550 
-1561 IPNDNPYL
+1561 
-1569 LGILNSKLIF
+1569 GILNSKTI
-1579 YYMQSLAS
+1579 
-1587 SLGDGAFRWIKQY
+1587 AFWLRYKGKIQGNLYK
-1600 IEKLPILKIT
+1600 IEKEPLMNIPLVAIDST
-1610 ESNQTLCDE
+1610 NQNLANE
-1619 IIALVDRILE
+1619 IIALVEQILE
-1629 VKAKDSTT
+1629 SKAIDSNS

-1647 NLVYNLYNLT
+1647 SLVYELYNLT
-1657 NEEINMI
+1657 NKEIKIIESNS
-1664 DIQAM
+1664 
-1669 L
+1669 

>member
-1 MRIDTQ
+1 MLYFLYNPTLESIPN
-7 KENLCHYLLML
+7 KENLCRNYPLPLLL
-18 LIAPP
+18 PPP

-38 ESYLSHLQTE
+38 ESYLSHLQNLR
-48 QNQNEP
+48 NQNEP

-67 LGLNARAAHK
+67 LGLDVRAAHK

-92 NVEVIIEAKKPSN
+92 NVEVIIEAKKLSN
-105 KEEMFSLEN
+105 KEEMFSPEN
-114 INCRALHE
+114 VNCRALHE

-170 KNLYKNFTE
+170 KSLYKNFTE

-184 HTSKSTKNEDL
+184 EKNPKNEDF
-195 YAELKKILSSVG
+195 YSELKKILSSVG

-220 SPHTNPLNANL
+220 SPHTNPLNTN
-231 PQANPSHTN
+231 PSQANPSHTN

-310 QRKIAIDESQENN
+310 QRKIAIDESQENS

-339 FLLDSMM
+339 SLLDSMM

-482 ESSKRDSMR
+482 ESSKRDSMK

-499 TNIDS
+499 TSTDS
-504 TNTDFWINTQSHST
+504 TNTDFGIDAQSHST

-586 NYMCKEAIDKAVVEK
+586 NYMCKEVIDKAVVEK

-632 KESIRQE
+632 KESTRQE

-712 SYTRPKALNKT
+712 SYTRPKALNKA

-769 TDIESNSAMQGK
+769 TDIESHFHNDAFYHSNSFSCHSEPLGEESIHTESSTTQSPQNSLQYTQGRQ
-781 LDSATH
+781 DPHTH

-802 NSLVSYFD
+802 NSLLSYIDTKSTIDTFLENMEKREMQAKEQQD
-810 ITQDLRHYPNIKVR
+810 MFAMQELESFKQDTQKKFYDD
-824 IEEYK
+824 YK
-829 KAVKNYK
+829 KAKENSNEYKNAKGKEASLYK
-836 EGLYV
+836 QNYENHTQRLIGLFRRNCDWYIDFYQALKDFFYQYGYINLTQLEPEIRFQIESYV
-841 SKQDIDRKIK
+841 
-851 ELHIAFKNFCFQDK
+851 E
-865 FKSQIQTF
+865 
-873 QKECDKYSEK
+873 Y
-883 YGNHLAKDDKNLAI
+883 
-897 YVRAGFSFFDF
+897 FDF
-908 DESEAQKDFKK
+908 HKNINFERKNKREIDSKK
-919 LQDSYNALFN
+919 LQALLKYLKTYEDAQN
-929 LESNKPFEWRFAF
+929 LSTFEWRFAF
-942 PEVLDSSGDFVGFDV
+942 PEVLDSSGDFVGFDL

-964 IRQEAIKELKP
+964 IKEADNKKAFENTKNLRTYQGKMDIWYHFVGKAFDTAKTKGIISFIATNNWTTNSGAKKLRNMILTESKILSLIDFGSYMCFENASIQTMIMTFQKLDSIPEKYPIYYARIDSKTPTHEHRELILKQTQADGLVYLTPTIKPSEMMNKPITFADSTQEKVLEKIQAMGKVHLEEKEVAQGIVPNPDVITNRNINENLQNMGINIGDGVFVIPKNTLKITQQEKQYLKP
-975 HLQKA
+975 LFEVEHCNKYHL
-980 FSIYKGTSDIY
+980 STHNTHEIIY
-991 TYFFELGHNLLRENG
+991 T
-1006 ILSFI
+1006 
-1011 TSNKY
+1011 TSKNC
-1016 TRAGYGEA
+1016 T
-1024 LRAFLLQ
+1024 
-1031 KTQLLFY
+1031 
-1038 MDFNGVK
+1038 
-1045 VFDSATVD
+1045 
-1053 TAITSFVKAQG
+1053 
-1064 TQPHSFIHY
+1064 
-1073 RFIHFD
+1073 
-1079 KGKSIEENIATQNTI
+1079 IEQIPNI
-1094 ADTIP
+1094 
-1099 QSACKEDQA
+1099 
-1108 FPPDMRTQSLKAKI
+1108 
-1122 ESIGTPLKDW
+1122 
-1132 DISIN
+1132 
-1137 YGIKT
+1137 
-1142 GYNEAFIIDSNKRE
+1142 
-1156 EILGACDDTKASVD
+1156 
-1170 SNGLN
+1170 
-1175 ERERTEAL
+1175 
-1183 IKPILRGRDIKRY
+1183 
-1196 SYEWAGLWVIN
+1196 
-1207 THNGYESE
+1207 
-1215 ALSFSEIS
+1215 
-1223 GEFDVSCSADSVSSL
+1223 
-1238 TAKHL
+1238 AKHL
-1243 HNPKISSTILPPKSD
+1243 AIFRNIMDKRRENINGKLDFFHLHWARDEKFFKQGEKILSVRKCID
-1258 SAKKVK
+1258 S
-1264 TKIPPI
+1264 PI
-1270 DIEQYP
+1270 FSYTNNE
-1276 ALKAYFDKVASE
+1276 AYVMLSINIIQTNRLNMK
-1288 GKKGKGKGFYDRDDK
+1288 
-1303 GITPYNLRNC
+1303 
-1313 AYLEEFAKPKIVYP
+1313 YL
-1327 ETTQGVNFMLD
+1327 TG
-1338 KMGMFLDKT
+1338 
-1347 AFMIKSKNEN
+1347 
-1357 AKFLTAV
+1357 V
-1364 LNSKTSF
+1364 LNSKLVAF
-1371 WYLKQICST
+1371 WLRYKGKMQGSNYQVDKEPLMNIPLVAIDST
-1380 LGASGLS
+1380 N
-1387 MSKIFVQRL
+1387 Q
-1396 PVVEVEKVDSKLL
+1396 
-1409 AKIENLAQ
+1409 NLA
-1417 EILDSKDISGLRPQY
+1417 
-1432 DTHCHSEA
+1432 
-1440 LAEESIHTEST
+1440 
-1451 TTQSTKKETQDTKAL
+1451 
-1466 EQELDSLI
+1466 
-1474 YKAYGLDENEIG
+1474 N
-1486 IIESEFASKERERT
+1486 
-1500 EIIKNIYHL
+1500 
-1509 YSCFCE
+1509 
-1515 SLQANRVLQKVDSLS
+1515 
-1530 YQGKIVWAEMTKEPC
+1530 
-1545 FVWDT
+1545 
-1550 QGMYINQTCYF
+1550 
-1561 IPNDNPYL
+1561 
-1569 LGILNSKLIF
+1569 
-1579 YYMQSLAS
+1579 
-1587 SLGDGAFRWIKQY
+1587 
-1600 IEKLPILKIT
+1600 
-1610 ESNQTLCDE
+1610 E
-1619 IIALVDRILE
+1619 IIALVEQILE
-1629 VKAKDSTT
+1629 SKAIDSNS
-1637 DTSELESKID
+1637 DTSELESQID
-1647 NLVYNLYNLT
+1647 KLVYKLYNL
-1657 NEEINMI
+1657 NESEINI
-1664 DIQAM
+1664 IEN
-1669 L
+1669 

>member
-1 MRIDTQ
+1 MLYFLYNPTLESIPN
-7 KENLCHYLLML
+7 KENLCRNYPLPLLL
-18 LIAPP
+18 PPP

-38 ESYLSHLQTE
+38 ESYLSHLQKLR
-48 QNQNEP
+48 NQNEP

-67 LGLNARAAHK
+67 LGLDVRAAHK

-105 KEEMFSLEN
+105 KEEMFSPKN
-114 INCRALHE
+114 VNCRALHE

-170 KNLYKNFTE
+170 KSLYKNFTH

-184 HTSKSTKNEDL
+184 EKNPKNEDF
-195 YAELKKILSSVG
+195 YSELKKILSSVG

-212 RDSSKPSN
+212 RDSSKLSN
-220 SPHTNPLNANL
+220 PPHTNPLN
-231 PQANPSHTN
+231 ANPSHTN
-240 LSQENPPQANIEGYY
+240 LSQENPPQANIEAYY

-264 KPKDKAH
+264 KPKELHH

-310 QRKIAIDESQENN
+310 QRKIAIDESQENS

-331 LEQKIPKD
+331 LEQKISKD
-339 FLLDSMM
+339 SLLDSMM

-491 DDSINNDS
+491 DDSINTDS
-499 TNIDS
+499 RID
-504 TNTDFWINTQSHST
+504 TQSHST

-601 FNTQYG
+601 FNAQYG

-632 KESIRQE
+632 KESTRQE

-675 LALQGYE
+675 LALQSYE

-769 TDIESNSAMQGK
+769 TDIESNSTTQGK

-810 ITQDLRHYPNIKVR
+810 ITQDLKHYPNIKVR

-883 YGNHLAKDDKNLAI
+883 YGNHLAKDDTNLAI

-908 DESEAQKDFKK
+908 DENEAQKDFKK

-942 PEVLDSSGDFVGFDV
+942 PEVLDSSGDFVGFDIV
-957 IIGNPPY
+957 IGNPPY
-964 IRQEAIKELKP
+964 IDYRKIDKHIKSNLAK
-975 HLQKA
+975 HSK
-980 FSIYKGTSDIY
+980 IYKISTTGSIFVYFIEKATSLI
-991 TYFFELGHNLLRENG
+991 HKNG
-1006 ILSFI
+1006 YCSFI
-1011 TSNKY
+1011 NPINYICQDS
-1016 TRAGYGEA
+1016 GEG
-1024 LRAFLLQ
+1024 LRKFIDENLSLISMVDVSH
-1031 KTQLLFY
+1031 F
-1038 MDFNGVK
+1038 K
-1045 VFDSATVD
+1045 VFDSASTY
-1053 TAITSFVKAQG
+1053 TCLNLFTHKNQNIKN
-1064 TQPHSFIHY
+1064 
-1073 RFIHFD
+1073 IHFSRVNNE
-1079 KGKSIEENIATQNTI
+1079 KALESVVFQ
-1094 ADTIP
+1094 TIP
-1099 QSACKEDQA
+1099 QTNIENLSVLLDSITTKI
-1108 FPPDMRTQSLKAKI
+1108 FKAKYPKLSEFCDI
-1122 ESIGTPLKDW
+1122 FCGLSAAGFRADVSNTKSANSVEFLESSNILR
-1132 DISIN
+1132 
-1137 YGIKT
+1137 YGF
-1142 GYNEAFIIDSNKRE
+1142 NSNKFLNRF
-1156 EILGACDDTKASVD
+1156 DSYYTKD
-1170 SNGLN
+1170 KIHIFQNN
-1175 ERERTEAL
+1175 
-1183 IKPILRGRDIKRY
+1183 DIIFMARMTNY
-1196 SYEWAGLWVIN
+1196 IRCCLA
-1207 THNGYESE
+1207 
-1215 ALSFSEIS
+1215 
-1223 GEFDVSCSADSVSSL
+1223 
-1238 TAKHL
+1238 
-1243 HNPKISSTILPPKSD
+1243 P
-1258 SAKKVK
+1258 
-1264 TKIPPI
+1264 
-1270 DIEQYP
+1270 
-1276 ALKAYFDKVASE
+1276 KAYFGGKVNCLHNFKIDK
-1288 GKKGKGKGFYDRDDK
+1288 
-1303 GITPYNLRNC
+1303 
-1313 AYLEEFAKPKIVYP
+1313 
-1327 ETTQGVNFMLD
+1327 
-1338 KMGMFLDKT
+1338 
-1347 AFMIKSKNEN
+1347 
-1357 AKFLTAV
+1357 
-1364 LNSKTSF
+1364 
-1371 WYLKQICST
+1371 
-1380 LGASGLS
+1380 
-1387 MSKIFVQRL
+1387 RL
-1396 PVVEVEKVDSKLL
+1396 
-1409 AKIENLAQ
+1409 
-1417 EILDSKDISGLRPQY
+1417 
-1432 DTHCHSEA
+1432 
-1440 LAEESIHTEST
+1440 
-1451 TTQSTKKETQDTKAL
+1451 
-1466 EQELDSLI
+1466 
-1474 YKAYGLDENEIG
+1474 
-1486 IIESEFASKERERT
+1486 
-1500 EIIKNIYHL
+1500 
-1509 YSCFCE
+1509 
-1515 SLQANRVLQKVDSLS
+1515 
-1530 YQGKIVWAEMTKEPC
+1530 
-1545 FVWDT
+1545 
-1550 QGMYINQTCYF
+1550 
-1561 IPNDNPYL
+1561 L
-1569 LGILNSKLIF
+1569 LGILNSKIMS
-1579 YYMQSLAS
+1579 YYYAKKYFASHMQ
-1587 SLGDGAFRWIKQY
+1587 GGAFGFDTSSIRS
-1600 IEKLPILKIT
+1600 LPIPKIT

-1647 NLVYNLYNLT
+1647 KLVYKLYNLT
-1657 NEEINMI
+1657 NKEIKIIESNS
-1664 DIQAM
+1664 
-1669 L
+1669 

>member
-1 MRIDTQ
+1 MP
-7 KENLCHYLLML
+7 
-18 LIAPP
+18 PP

-105 KEEMFSLEN
+105 KEEMFSPTN
-114 INCRALHE
+114 VNCRALHE

-130 RDENLLTPN
+130 RDEKLLTPN

-170 KNLYKNFTE
+170 LNLYKNFTE

-184 HTSKSTKNEDL
+184 EKNPKNEDL
-195 YAELKKILSSVG
+195 YAELKKILSSAG

-220 SPHTNPLNANL
+220 SPHTNPLNANP
-231 PQANPSHTN
+231 PQANPSQAN
-240 LSQENPPQANIEGYY
+240 LSQENPPQAKIEGYY
-255 FDLRTFDSL
+255 FDLHTFDSL

-310 QRKIAIDESQENN
+310 QRKIAIDESQENS

-339 FLLDSMM
+339 SLLDSMM
-346 NLIIIWLNRILFLKL
+346 NSIIIWLNRILFLKL

-420 SSLFSKDEI
+420 SSLFSKDDM

-499 TNIDS
+499 TSTDS
-504 TNTDFWINTQSHST
+504 TNTDFWIDTQSHST

-529 AQSHADSQTT
+529 AQSHATSQTT

-601 FNTQYG
+601 FNAQYG
-607 FKATNLAELQEDIKD
+607 FRATNLAELQEDIKD
-622 SIRSQRDKTQ
+622 SIRSQKDKTQ
-632 KESIRQE
+632 KESTRQE

-682 ENSKRHSYD
+682 ENSKQHSYD

-712 SYTRPKALNKT
+712 SYTRPKALNKA

-781 LDSATH
+781 LDSTTH

-810 ITQDLRHYPNIKVR
+810 ITQDLKHYPNIKVR

-883 YGNHLAKDDKNLAI
+883 YGNHLAKDDTNLAI
-897 YVRAGFSFFDF
+897 YVKAGFSFFDF
-908 DESEAQKDFKK
+908 DENEAQKDFKK

-942 PEVLDSSGDFVGFDV
+942 PEVLDSSGDFVGFDI

-1031 KTQLLFY
+1031 NTQLLFY

-1053 TAITSFVKAQG
+1053 TAITSFRKTKPCHSEQSEESPSVIARSEATKQSTNIDCHKSAIADSRNDTTPQ
-1064 TQPHSFIHY
+1064 THSFIHY
-1073 RFIHFD
+1073 RFINFD
-1079 KGKSIEENIATQNTI
+1079 KSKSIEENIATQNTI

-1108 FPPDMRTQSLKAKI
+1108 FPPDMRTQSLKRKI

-1132 DISIN
+1132 GISICR
-1137 YGIKT
+1137 GILT
-1142 GYNEAFIIDSNKRE
+1142 GYNEAFIIDSAKRE
-1156 EILGACDDTKASVD
+1156 EILGACDDTRASVD

-1238 TAKHL
+1238 TTKHL
-1243 HNPKISSTILPPKSD
+1243 HNPKISSKILPPKSD

-1313 AYLEEFAKPKIVYP
+1313 AYLEEFAKPKIVWNPVSGEYFFTYLK
-1327 ETTQGVNFMLD
+1327 EQMYFNNSL
-1338 KMGMFLDKT
+1338 
-1347 AFMIKSKNEN
+1347 FMITQQDSHQGFAQSN
-1357 AKFLTAV
+1357 
-1364 LNSKTSF
+1364 NSVR
-1371 WYLKQICST
+1371 ST
-1380 LGASGLS
+1380 LESVVGGLGGARGDKGSDFAIQAPLSPLQKENTDSTLLYILGLMNS
-1387 MSKIFVQRL
+1387 TLYKWLVTQMTNLVQT
-1396 PVVEVEKVDSKLL
+1396 
-1409 AKIENLAQ
+1409 
-1417 EILDSKDISGLRPQY
+1417 GQY
-1432 DTHCHSEA
+1432 
-1440 LAEESIHTEST
+1440 
-1451 TTQSTKKETQDTKAL
+1451 
-1466 EQELDSLI
+1466 
-1474 YKAYGLDENEIG
+1474 AYGAKD
-1486 IIESEFASKERERT
+1486 K
-1500 EIIKNIYHL
+1500 
-1509 YSCFCE
+1509 
-1515 SLQANRVLQKVDSLS
+1515 
-1530 YQGKIVWAEMTKEPC
+1530 
-1545 FVWDT
+1545 
-1550 QGMYINQTCYF
+1550 
-1561 IPNDNPYL
+1561 
-1569 LGILNSKLIF
+1569 
-1579 YYMQSLAS
+1579 
-1587 SLGDGAFRWIKQY
+1587 
-1600 IEKLPILKIT
+1600 IEKLPIPKIT

-1619 IIALVDRILE
+1619 IVALVDRILE

-1637 DTSELESKID
+1637 DTSKLESQID
-1647 NLVYNLYNLT
+1647 KLVYKLYNLT
-1657 NEEINMI
+1657 NKEIKIIESNS
-1664 DIQAM
+1664 
-1669 L
+1669 

>member
-1 MRIDTQ
+1 MLFLYNPTLESIPN
-7 KENLCHYLLML
+7 KENLCRNYPLPLLL
-18 LIAPP
+18 PPP

-28 TTLKAFQAAL
+28 TTLKTFQAPL
-38 ESYLSHLQTE
+38 ETYLSHLQNL

-105 KEEMFSLEN
+105 KEEMFSPTN
-114 INCRALHE
+114 VNCRALHE

-130 RDENLLTPN
+130 RDENLMTPN

-170 KNLYKNFTE
+170 KSLYKNFTN

-184 HTSKSTKNEDL
+184 EKNPKNEDF
-195 YAELKKILSSVG
+195 YSELKKILSSVG

-212 RDSSKPSN
+212 RDSKQPSN

-231 PQANPSHTN
+231 PQANPSHTK

-255 FDLRTFDSL
+255 FDLRNFDSL
-264 KPKDKAH
+264 KPKELHH

-310 QRKIAIDESQENN
+310 QRKIAIDESQENS

-339 FLLDSMM
+339 SLLDSMM

-449 HTILQDREGKA
+449 HTILQDREGKV

-482 ESSKRDSMR
+482 ESSKRDSMK
-491 DDSINNDS
+491 DVSINNDS
-499 TNIDS
+499 TNTDSRID
-504 TNTDFWINTQSHST
+504 TQSHST

-529 AQSHADSQTT
+529 AQSHADSQTNM
-539 IYHTHTSQ
+539 YHTHTSQ

-632 KESIRQE
+632 KESTKQG
-639 FKKTLLSLTLC
+639 FKDTLLSLTLC

-682 ENSKRHSYD
+682 ENSKQHSYD

-723 HRIQKELFTLKKEI
+723 HRLQKELFTLKKEI

-769 TDIESNSAMQGK
+769 TDIESHFHNDTFYHSNSFSCHSEPLGEESIHTESTTTQSIYNTESKKDISATPQYDGWANPQYDKEVSPRNDTTHRHSEPLGEESTSVIAKHEALKQSSHSEGVLQGK
-781 LDSATH
+781 TTEESHFHLTEESIHTESSTTQSPQNSLQYTQGRQDPHTH

-802 NSLVSYFD
+802 NSLLSYIDTKSTIDTFLENMEKREMQAKEQQD
-810 ITQDLRHYPNIKVR
+810 MFAMQELESFKQDTQKKFYDD
-824 IEEYK
+824 YK
-829 KAVKNYK
+829 KAKENSNEYKNAKGKEASLYK
-836 EGLYV
+836 QNYENHTQRLIGLFKRNCDWY
-841 SKQDIDRKIK
+841 IDFYQA
-851 ELHIAFKNFCFQDK
+851 L
-865 FKSQIQTF
+865 
-873 QKECDKYSEK
+873 
-883 YGNHLAKDDKNLAI
+883 
-897 YVRAGFSFFDF
+897 
-908 DESEAQKDFKK
+908 KDFFYQYGYINLTQLEPEIRFQIESYVEYFNFHKNINFERKNKREIDSKK
-919 LQDSYNALFN
+919 LQALLKYLKTYEDAQN
-929 LESNKPFEWRFAF
+929 LSTFEWRFAF

-964 IRQEAIKELKP
+964 ISSEHMSQIIKDNRHIFTTAHK
-975 HLQKA
+975 K
-980 FSIYKGTSDIY
+980 TDIY
-991 TYFFELGHNLLRENG
+991 VFFYEIGLKLLKTNG
-1006 ILSFI
+1006 FLTFI
-1011 TSNKY
+1011 TSNKFLSQD
-1016 TRAGYGEA
+1016 YGLK
-1024 LRAFLLQ
+1024 LRELLLTKQIQTIVNFNTNVFETANVETCIISLNNAF
-1031 KTQLLFY
+1031 K
-1038 MDFNGVK
+1038 
-1045 VFDSATVD
+1045 
-1053 TAITSFVKAQG
+1053 
-1064 TQPHSFIHY
+1064 PHNIIQIKDISSLE
-1073 RFIHFD
+1073 
-1079 KGKSIEENIATQNTI
+1079 GWENLKF
-1094 ADTIP
+1094 DTIDQETFKVLDNYNFRLTLTQEKLALLDKIKE
-1099 QSACKEDQA
+1099 QSHRLDDICFVSYGCRPCGNAKNPHLKKSDLIHTTPIGNAKPYIESKSTYITKYAIHAHDYLDYQA
-1108 FPPDMRTQSLKAKI
+1108 GKIYNAMFEELFTTHKLMAGVTLGDTNLINFVYDDKMRFCNHSMCCIVPYKSLEKATHLNLSLKRQISDNKI
-1122 ESIGTPLKDW
+1122 K
-1132 DISIN
+1132 
-1137 YGIKT
+1137 
-1142 GYNEAFIIDSNKRE
+1142 
-1156 EILGACDDTKASVD
+1156 
-1170 SNGLN
+1170 
-1175 ERERTEAL
+1175 
-1183 IKPILRGRDIKRY
+1183 
-1196 SYEWAGLWVIN
+1196 
-1207 THNGYESE
+1207 
-1215 ALSFSEIS
+1215 LS
-1223 GEFDVSCSADSVSSL
+1223 
-1238 TAKHL
+1238 
-1243 HNPKISSTILPPKSD
+1243 KS
-1258 SAKKVK
+1258 
-1264 TKIPPI
+1264 
-1270 DIEQYP
+1270 
-1276 ALKAYFDKVASE
+1276 
-1288 GKKGKGKGFYDRDDK
+1288 
-1303 GITPYNLRNC
+1303 YNLR
-1313 AYLEEFAKPKIVYP
+1313 
-1327 ETTQGVNFMLD
+1327 
-1338 KMGMFLDKT
+1338 
-1347 AFMIKSKNEN
+1347 
-1357 AKFLTAV
+1357 
-1364 LNSKTSF
+1364 
-1371 WYLKQICST
+1371 
-1380 LGASGLS
+1380 
-1387 MSKIFVQRL
+1387 
-1396 PVVEVEKVDSKLL
+1396 LL
-1409 AKIENLAQ
+1409 Q
-1417 EILDSKDISGLRPQY
+1417 
-1432 DTHCHSEA
+1432 
-1440 LAEESIHTEST
+1440 
-1451 TTQSTKKETQDTKAL
+1451 
-1466 EQELDSLI
+1466 
-1474 YKAYGLDENEIG
+1474 
-1486 IIESEFASKERERT
+1486 
-1500 EIIKNIYHL
+1500 
-1509 YSCFCE
+1509 
-1515 SLQANRVLQKVDSLS
+1515 
-1530 YQGKIVWAEMTKEPC
+1530 
-1545 FVWDT
+1545 
-1550 QGMYINQTCYF
+1550 
-1561 IPNDNPYL
+1561 
-1569 LGILNSKLIF
+1569 GILNSKVIKF
-1579 YYMQSLAS
+1579 YVKEL
-1587 SLGDGAFRWIKQY
+1587 LHDGLHFYPEHQKQ
-1600 IEKLPILKIT
+1600 LPIPKIT

-1619 IIALVDRILE
+1619 IVALVDRILK
-1629 VKAKDSTT
+1629 VKAKDCTT
-1637 DTSELESKID
+1637 DTSKLESKID
-1647 NLVYNLYNLT
+1647 KLVYNLYNLT

>member
-1 MRIDTQ
+1 MP
-7 KENLCHYLLML
+7 
-18 LIAPP
+18 PP

-38 ESYLSHLQTE
+38 ESYLSHLQNL

-105 KEEMFSLEN
+105 KEEMFSPDN
-114 INCRALHE
+114 VNCRALHE

-170 KNLYKNFTE
+170 KNLYKNFTH

-184 HTSKSTKNEDL
+184 EKNPKNEDF
-195 YAELKKILSSVG
+195 YSELKKILSSVG

-264 KPKDKAH
+264 KPKELHH

-310 QRKIAIDESQENN
+310 QRKIAIDESQENS

-339 FLLDSMM
+339 SLLDSMM

-482 ESSKRDSMR
+482 ESSKRDSA
-491 DDSINNDS
+491 NTDS

-504 TNTDFWINTQSHST
+504 RIDTQSHST

-547 TNTSH
+547 TNTSY

-632 KESIRQE
+632 KESTRQE
-639 FKKTLLSLTLC
+639 FKKSLLSLTLC

-682 ENSKRHSYD
+682 ENSKQHSYD

-723 HRIQKELFTLKKEI
+723 HRLQKELFTLKKEI

-769 TDIESNSAMQGK
+769 TDIESSSAMQGK

-802 NSLVSYFD
+802 NSLLSYIDTKSTIDTFLENMEKREMQAKEQQD
-810 ITQDLRHYPNIKVR
+810 MFAMQELESFKQDTQKKFYDD
-824 IEEYK
+824 YK
-829 KAVKNYK
+829 KAKENSNEYKNAKGKEASLYK
-836 EGLYV
+836 QNYENHTQRLVGLFKRNCDWYIDFYQALKDFFYQYGYINLTQLEPETRFQIESYV
-841 SKQDIDRKIK
+841 
-851 ELHIAFKNFCFQDK
+851 E
-865 FKSQIQTF
+865 
-873 QKECDKYSEK
+873 Y
-883 YGNHLAKDDKNLAI
+883 
-897 YVRAGFSFFDF
+897 FDF
-908 DESEAQKDFKK
+908 HKNINFERKNKREIDSKK
-919 LQDSYNALFN
+919 LQALLKYLKTYEDAQN
-929 LESNKPFEWRFAF
+929 LSTFEWRFAF
-942 PEVLDSSGDFVGFDV
+942 PEVLDSNGDFVGFDL

-964 IRQEAIKELKP
+964 IKEADNK
-975 HLQKA
+975 KA
-980 FSIYKGTSDIY
+980 FENTKNLRTYQGKMDIWYHFVGKAFDTAKTKGIISFIATNNWTTNS
-991 TYFFELGHNLLRENG
+991 GAKKLRNMILTESK
-1006 ILSFI
+1006 ILSLIDFGSYMCFENASIQTMIMTFQKLDSIPEKYPIYYARIDSKTPTHEHRELILKQTQADGLVYLTPTIKPSEMMNKPITFADSTQERVLEKIQAMGKVHLEEKEVGAGICPSLDDLFVVNDINNFSDKEKQYLKEWHTGLPQKYKACSNTNFI
-1011 TSNKY
+1011 IYMSAKNY
-1016 TRAGYGEA
+1016 TKDNLDDLPNIKNHFE
-1024 LRAFLLQ
+1024 
-1031 KTQLLFY
+1031 
-1038 MDFNGVK
+1038 
-1045 VFDSATVD
+1045 
-1053 TAITSFVKAQG
+1053 
-1064 TQPHSFIHY
+1064 PHKDIL
-1073 RFIHFD
+1073 
-1079 KGKSIEENIATQNTI
+1079 K
-1094 ADTIP
+1094 
-1099 QSACKEDQA
+1099 
-1108 FPPDMRTQSLKAKI
+1108 KAKI
-1122 ESIGTPLKDW
+1122 KYKTP
-1132 DISIN
+1132 
-1137 YGIKT
+1137 
-1142 GYNEAFIIDSNKRE
+1142 NKPYFF
-1156 EILGACDDTKASVD
+1156 LH
-1170 SNGLN
+1170 
-1175 ERERTEAL
+1175 RERDERFFIAGNEKIISQIRCEKPTFVYCKENFYGSRAL
-1183 IKPILRGRDIKRY
+1183 FFIQTN
-1196 SYEWAGLWVIN
+1196 SYN
-1207 THNGYESE
+1207 
-1215 ALSFSEIS
+1215 
-1223 GEFDVSCSADSVSSL
+1223 
-1238 TAKHL
+1238 
-1243 HNPKISSTILPPKSD
+1243 
-1258 SAKKVK
+1258 
-1264 TKIPPI
+1264 
-1270 DIEQYP
+1270 
-1276 ALKAYFDKVASE
+1276 
-1288 GKKGKGKGFYDRDDK
+1288 
-1303 GITPYNLRNC
+1303 
-1313 AYLEEFAKPKIVYP
+1313 
-1327 ETTQGVNFMLD
+1327 M
-1338 KMGMFLDKT
+1338 
-1347 AFMIKSKNEN
+1347 
-1357 AKFLTAV
+1357 
-1364 LNSKTSF
+1364 
-1371 WYLKQICST
+1371 
-1380 LGASGLS
+1380 
-1387 MSKIFVQRL
+1387 
-1396 PVVEVEKVDSKLL
+1396 KLL
-1409 AKIENLAQ
+1409 
-1417 EILDSKDISGLRPQY
+1417 
-1432 DTHCHSEA
+1432 
-1440 LAEESIHTEST
+1440 
-1451 TTQSTKKETQDTKAL
+1451 
-1466 EQELDSLI
+1466 
-1474 YKAYGLDENEIG
+1474 
-1486 IIESEFASKERERT
+1486 
-1500 EIIKNIYHL
+1500 
-1509 YSCFCE
+1509 
-1515 SLQANRVLQKVDSLS
+1515 V
-1530 YQGKIVWAEMTKEPC
+1530 
-1545 FVWDT
+1545 
-1550 QGMYINQTCYF
+1550 
-1561 IPNDNPYL
+1561 
-1569 LGILNSKLIF
+1569 GILNSKTI
-1579 YYMQSLAS
+1579 
-1587 SLGDGAFRWIKQY
+1587 AFWLRYKGKIQGNLYK
-1600 IEKLPILKIT
+1600 IEKEPLMNIPLVAIDST
-1610 ESNQTLCDE
+1610 NQNLANE
-1619 IIALVDRILE
+1619 IIALVEQILE
-1629 VKAKDSTT
+1629 SKAIDSNS

-1647 NLVYNLYNLT
+1647 KLVYKLYNL
-1657 NEEINMI
+1657 NESEINI
-1664 DIQAM
+1664 IEN
-1669 L
+1669 

>member
-1 MRIDTQ
+1 
-7 KENLCHYLLML
+7 
-18 LIAPP
+18 
-23 PIRSN
+23 
-28 TTLKAFQAAL
+28 
-38 ESYLSHLQTE
+38 
-48 QNQNEP
+48 
-54 AIVANVLAPFLQS
+54 
-67 LGLNARAAHK
+67 
-77 QKGKSEIDLALLKNN
+77 
-92 NVEVIIEAKKPSN
+92 
-105 KEEMFSLEN
+105 MFSPKN
-114 INCRALHE
+114 VNCRALHE

-170 KNLYKNFTE
+170 KNLYKNFTH

-184 HTSKSTKNEDL
+184 EKNPKNEDF
-195 YAELKKILSSVG
+195 YSELKKILSSVG

-264 KPKDKAH
+264 KPKELHH

-310 QRKIAIDESQENN
+310 QRKIAIDESQENS

-339 FLLDSMM
+339 SLLDSIM
-346 NLIIIWLNRILFLKL
+346 NSIIIWLNRILFLKL

-491 DDSINNDS
+491 DDSIINDS
-499 TNIDS
+499 TNTDS
-504 TNTDFWINTQSHST
+504 TNTDFGIDTQSHST

-529 AQSHADSQTT
+529 AQSHADSQTNM
-539 IYHTHTSQ
+539 YHTHTSQ

-601 FNTQYG
+601 FNTQYD
-607 FKATNLAELQEDIKD
+607 FRATNLAELQEDIKD
-622 SIRSQRDKTQ
+622 SIRSQKDKTQ
-632 KESIRQE
+632 KESTRQE

-754 AQLRLWIELLKSTYY
+754 AQLRLWIELLKNTYY
-769 TDIESNSAMQGK
+769 TDIESNSTMQGK
-781 LDSATH
+781 LDSTTH

-802 NSLVSYFD
+802 NSLLSYIDTKSTIDTFLENMEKREMQAKEQQD
-810 ITQDLRHYPNIKVR
+810 MFAMQELESFKQDTQKKFYDD
-824 IEEYK
+824 YK
-829 KAVKNYK
+829 KAKENSNEYKNAKGKEASLYK
-836 EGLYV
+836 QNYENYTKRLIGLFKRNCDWYIDFYQALKDFFYQYGYINLTQLEPETRFQIESYV
-841 SKQDIDRKIK
+841 
-851 ELHIAFKNFCFQDK
+851 E
-865 FKSQIQTF
+865 
-873 QKECDKYSEK
+873 Y
-883 YGNHLAKDDKNLAI
+883 
-897 YVRAGFSFFDF
+897 FDF
-908 DESEAQKDFKK
+908 HKNINFERKNKREIDSKK
-919 LQDSYNALFN
+919 LQALLKYLKTYEDAQN
-929 LESNKPFEWRFAF
+929 LSTFEWRFAF
-942 PEVLDSSGDFVGFDV
+942 PEVLDNNGNFKGFDLV
-957 IIGNPPY
+957 IGNPPY
-964 IRQEAIKELKP
+964 IRQEEIKHLKP

-1031 KTQLLFY
+1031 NTQLLFY

-1053 TAITSFVKAQG
+1053 TAITSFVKAHG
-1064 TQPHSFIHY
+1064 TQPHSFTHY
-1073 RFIHFD
+1073 RFIYFD
-1079 KGKSIEENIATQNTI
+1079 KGKSIEENIATQNAT

-1099 QSACKEDQA
+1099 QSVCKAEEA

-1142 GYNEAFIIDSNKRE
+1142 GYNEAFIIDSAKRE

-1196 SYEWAGLWVIN
+1196 SYEWAGLWVILAKFDSHKYLEKDYPAIYN
-1207 THNGYESE
+1207 HLSQYKDKLQARGQCRYARGKESTNKGYPGQHHWLE
-1215 ALSFSEIS
+1215 L
-1223 GEFDVSCSADSVSSL
+1223 DN
-1238 TAKHL
+1238 
-1243 HNPKISSTILPPKSD
+1243 NPKD
-1258 SAKKVK
+1258 S
-1264 TKIPPI
+1264 
-1270 DIEQYP
+1270 
-1276 ALKAYFDKVASE
+1276 
-1288 GKKGKGKGFYDRDDK
+1288 
-1303 GITPYNLRNC
+1303 
-1313 AYLEEFAKPKIVYP
+1313 YLEEFAKP
-1327 ETTQGVNFMLD
+1327 
-1338 KMGMFLDKT
+1338 
-1347 AFMIKSKNEN
+1347 
-1357 AKFLTAV
+1357 
-1364 LNSKTSF
+1364 
-1371 WYLKQICST
+1371 
-1380 LGASGLS
+1380 
-1387 MSKIFVQRL
+1387 
-1396 PVVEVEKVDSKLL
+1396 
-1409 AKIENLAQ
+1409 
-1417 EILDSKDISGLRPQY
+1417 
-1432 DTHCHSEA
+1432 
-1440 LAEESIHTEST
+1440 
-1451 TTQSTKKETQDTKAL
+1451 
-1466 EQELDSLI
+1466 
-1474 YKAYGLDENEIG
+1474 
-1486 IIESEFASKERERT
+1486 
-1500 EIIKNIYHL
+1500 
-1509 YSCFCE
+1509 
-1515 SLQANRVLQKVDSLS
+1515 RVLQNVDSLS
-1530 YQGKIVWAEMTKEPC
+1530 YQGKIVWNRISSELC
-1545 FVWDT
+1545 FSYDNR
-1550 QGMYINQTCYF
+1550 GCFILDSMFMINAANETF
-1561 IPNDNPYL
+1561 VRYL
-1569 LGILNSKLIF
+1569 LGVLNSNISRHWIR
-1579 YYMQSLAS
+1579 QNAAT
-1587 SLGDGAFRWIKQY
+1587 LGEGIYGAKIY
-1600 IEKLPILKIT
+1600 IEKLPIPKIT

-1619 IIALVDRILE
+1619 IIALVDKILE
-1629 VKAKDSTT
+1629 SKAKDSTT
-1637 DTSELESKID
+1637 DTKELEYKID
-1647 NLVYNLYNLT
+1647 KLVYKLYNLT
-1657 NEEINMI
+1657 DKEVQIIKGNN
-1664 DIQAM
+1664 D
-1669 L
+1669 

>member
-1 MRIDTQ
+1 MPQLSFTITS
-7 KENLCHYLLML
+7 
-18 LIAPP
+18 APP

-28 TTLKAFQAAL
+28 TTLKAFQATL
-38 ESYLSHLQTE
+38 ESYLSHLQNL

-105 KEEMFSLEN
+105 KEEMFSPEN

-212 RDSSKPSN
+212 RDSSKQPNN
-220 SPHTNPLNANL
+220 SPHTNPLNANP

-240 LSQENPPQANIEGYY
+240 LSQENPLQAKIEGYY
-255 FDLRTFDSL
+255 FDLRNFDSL
-264 KPKDKAH
+264 KPKELHH

-310 QRKIAIDESQENN
+310 QRKIAIDESQENS

-339 FLLDSMM
+339 SLLDSMM
-346 NLIIIWLNRILFLKL
+346 NSIIIWLNRILFLKL

-482 ESSKRDSMR
+482 ESSKRDSMK
-491 DDSINNDS
+491 DDSIINDS
-499 TNIDS
+499 TNTDS
-504 TNTDFWINTQSHST
+504 TNTDFWIDTQSHST

-529 AQSHADSQTT
+529 AQSHADSQTNM
-539 IYHTHTSQ
+539 YHTHTSQ

-622 SIRSQRDKTQ
+622 SIRSQREQ
-632 KESIRQE
+632 KDRIRQG
-639 FKKTLLSLTLC
+639 FKDTLLSLTLC

-682 ENSKRHSYD
+682 ENSKQHSYD

-712 SYTRPKALNKT
+712 SYTRPKALNKA

-769 TDIESNSAMQGK
+769 TDIESNSTTQGK

-787 RLETLPNI
+787 HLETLPNI

-802 NSLVSYFD
+802 NSLLSYIDTKSTIDTFLENMEKREMQAKEQQD
-810 ITQDLRHYPNIKVR
+810 MFAMQELESFKQDTQKKFYDD
-824 IEEYK
+824 YK
-829 KAVKNYK
+829 KAKENSNEYKNAKGKEASLYK
-836 EGLYV
+836 QNYENHTQRLIGLFKRNCDWY
-841 SKQDIDRKIK
+841 IDFYQALKDLFYQYGYINLTQLEPETR
-851 ELHIAFKNFCFQDK
+851 FQIE
-865 FKSQIQTF
+865 SYA
-873 QKECDKYSEK
+873 EY
-883 YGNHLAKDDKNLAI
+883 
-897 YVRAGFSFFDF
+897 FDF
-908 DESEAQKDFKK
+908 HKNINFERKNKREIDSKK
-919 LQDSYNALFN
+919 LQALLKYLKTYEDAQN
-929 LESNKPFEWRFAF
+929 LCTFEWRFAF
-942 PEVLDSSGDFVGFDV
+942 PEVLDSSGDFVGFDL

-964 IRQEAIKELKP
+964 ISSEHMSQIIKDNRHIFTTAHK
-975 HLQKA
+975 K
-980 FSIYKGTSDIY
+980 TDIY
-991 TYFFELGHNLLRENG
+991 VFFYEIGLKLLKTNG
-1006 ILSFI
+1006 FLTFI
-1011 TSNKY
+1011 TSNKFLSQD
-1016 TRAGYGEA
+1016 YGLK
-1024 LRAFLLQ
+1024 LRELLLTKQ
-1031 KTQLLFY
+1031 IQ
-1038 MDFNGVK
+1038 
-1045 VFDSATVD
+1045 
-1053 TAITSFVKAQG
+1053 
-1064 TQPHSFIHY
+1064 
-1073 RFIHFD
+1073 
-1079 KGKSIEENIATQNTI
+1079 TI
-1094 ADTIP
+1094 
-1099 QSACKEDQA
+1099 
-1108 FPPDMRTQSLKAKI
+1108 
-1122 ESIGTPLKDW
+1122 
-1132 DISIN
+1132 
-1137 YGIKT
+1137 
-1142 GYNEAFIIDSNKRE
+1142 
-1156 EILGACDDTKASVD
+1156 
-1170 SNGLN
+1170 
-1175 ERERTEAL
+1175 
-1183 IKPILRGRDIKRY
+1183 
-1196 SYEWAGLWVIN
+1196 
-1207 THNGYESE
+1207 
-1215 ALSFSEIS
+1215 
-1223 GEFDVSCSADSVSSL
+1223 
-1238 TAKHL
+1238 
-1243 HNPKISSTILPPKSD
+1243 
-1258 SAKKVK
+1258 
-1264 TKIPPI
+1264 
-1270 DIEQYP
+1270 
-1276 ALKAYFDKVASE
+1276 
-1288 GKKGKGKGFYDRDDK
+1288 
-1303 GITPYNLRNC
+1303 
-1313 AYLEEFAKPKIVYP
+1313 
-1327 ETTQGVNFMLD
+1327 VNFNTNV
-1338 KMGMFLDKT
+1338 FET
-1347 AFMIKSKNEN
+1347 ANVETCIISLNN
-1357 AKFLTAV
+1357 AFKPH
-1364 LNSKTSF
+1364 NII
-1371 WYLKQICST
+1371 QI
-1380 LGASGLS
+1380 
-1387 MSKIFVQRL
+1387 
-1396 PVVEVEKVDSKLL
+1396 
-1409 AKIENLAQ
+1409 
-1417 EILDSKDISGLRPQY
+1417 KDISSLEGWENLKF
-1432 DTHCHSEA
+1432 DTIDQETFKVLDNYNFRLTLTQEKLA
-1440 LAEESIHTEST
+1440 LLDKIKE
-1451 TTQSTKKETQDTKAL
+1451 QSHR
-1466 EQELDSLI
+1466 LDDI
-1474 YKAYGLDENEIG
+1474 
-1486 IIESEFASKERERT
+1486 
-1500 EIIKNIYHL
+1500 
-1509 YSCFCE
+1509 
-1515 SLQANRVLQKVDSLS
+1515 
-1530 YQGKIVWAEMTKEPC
+1530 C
-1545 FVWDT
+1545 FVSY
-1550 QGMYINQTCYF
+1550 GCRPCGNAK
-1561 IPNDNPYL
+1561 NPYL
-1569 LGILNSKLIF
+1569 KKSDLIHTTPIGNAKPYIESKSTYITKYAIHAHDYLDYQADKIYNAMFEELFTPHKLMAGVTLGDTNLINFVYDDKMRFCNHSMCCIVPYKSLEKATHLNLSLKRQISDNKIKLSKSYNLKLLQGILNSKVIKF
-1579 YYMQSLAS
+1579 YVKEL
-1587 SLGDGAFRWIKQY
+1587 LHDGLHFYPEHQKQ
-1600 IEKLPILKIT
+1600 LPIPKIT

-1629 VKAKDSTT
+1629 SKTLDSDN
-1637 DTSELESKID
+1637 DTSKLEAQI
-1647 NLVYNLYNLT
+1647 NFLVYKLYNLNNDET
-1657 NEEINMI
+1657 NIIKGHTNNG
-1664 DIQAM
+1664 DTSSTSGSN
-1669 L
+1669 

>member
-1 MRIDTQ
+1 
-7 KENLCHYLLML
+7 ML
-18 LIAPP
+18 YNIISAPPP

-28 TTLKAFQAAL
+28 TTLKAFQATL

-105 KEEMFSLEN
+105 KEEMFSPEN

-146 ITDFYQFYIFKSSE
+146 ITDFYQFYIFKSGE
-160 FKRLFESRQI
+160 FRRLFESRQI
-170 KNLYKNFTE
+170 KSLYKNFTE

-220 SPHTNPLNANL
+220 SPYTNPLNANP

-310 QRKIAIDESQENN
+310 QRKIDIDESQENS

-331 LEQKIPKD
+331 LERKIPKD
-339 FLLDSMM
+339 SLLDSMM

-440 SSLQIAYYP
+440 SSLQIAYYS

-482 ESSKRDSMR
+482 ESSKRDSMK

-499 TNIDS
+499 TNTDS
-504 TNTDFWINTQSHST
+504 TNTDFWIDTQSHST

-539 IYHTHTSQ
+539 MYHTHTSQ

-632 KESIRQE
+632 KESIRQKL
-639 FKKTLLSLTLC
+639 KKSLLSLTLC

-682 ENSKRHSYD
+682 ENSKQHSYD

-769 TDIESNSAMQGK
+769 TDIESNSTTQGK
-781 LDSATH
+781 LNSTTH

-802 NSLVSYFD
+802 NSLLSYIDTKSTIDTFLENMEKREMQAKEQQD
-810 ITQDLRHYPNIKVR
+810 MFAMQELESFKQDTQKKFYDD
-824 IEEYK
+824 YK
-829 KAVKNYK
+829 KAKENSNEYKNAKGKEASLYK
-836 EGLYV
+836 QNYENYTQRLIGLFKRNCDWYIDFYQALKDFFYQYGYINLTQLEPETRFQIESYV
-841 SKQDIDRKIK
+841 
-851 ELHIAFKNFCFQDK
+851 E
-865 FKSQIQTF
+865 
-873 QKECDKYSEK
+873 Y
-883 YGNHLAKDDKNLAI
+883 
-897 YVRAGFSFFDF
+897 FDF
-908 DESEAQKDFKK
+908 HKNINFERKNKREIDSKK
-919 LQDSYNALFN
+919 LQALLKYLKTYEDAQN
-929 LESNKPFEWRFAF
+929 LSTFEWRFAF
-942 PEVLDSSGDFVGFDV
+942 PEVLDSSGDFVGFDIV
-957 IIGNPPY
+957 IGNPPY
-964 IRQEAIKELKP
+964 IKEADNKKAFENTKNLRTYQGKMDIWYHFVGKAFDTAKTKGIISFIATNNWTTNSGAKKLRNMILTESKILSLIDFGSYMCFENASIQTMIMTFQKLDSIPEKYPIYYARIDSKTPTHEHRELILKQTQADGLVYLTPTIKPSEMMNKPITFADSTQEKVLEKIQAMGKVHLEDKEVAQGIVPNPDVITNRNINENLQNMGINIGDGVFVISKNTLKITQQEKQYLKP
-975 HLQKA
+975 LFGVEHC
-980 FSIYKGTSDIY
+980 
-991 TYFFELGHNLLRENG
+991 
-1006 ILSFI
+1006 
-1011 TSNKY
+1011 NKY
-1016 TRAGYGEA
+1016 H
-1024 LRAFLLQ
+1024 L
-1031 KTQLLFY
+1031 
-1038 MDFNGVK
+1038 
-1045 VFDSATVD
+1045 
-1053 TAITSFVKAQG
+1053 
-1064 TQPHSFIHY
+1064 
-1073 RFIHFD
+1073 
-1079 KGKSIEENIATQNTI
+1079 
-1094 ADTIP
+1094 
-1099 QSACKEDQA
+1099 
-1108 FPPDMRTQSLKAKI
+1108 
-1122 ESIGTPLKDW
+1122 
-1132 DISIN
+1132 
-1137 YGIKT
+1137 
-1142 GYNEAFIIDSNKRE
+1142 
-1156 EILGACDDTKASVD
+1156 
-1170 SNGLN
+1170 
-1175 ERERTEAL
+1175 
-1183 IKPILRGRDIKRY
+1183 
-1196 SYEWAGLWVIN
+1196 N
-1207 THNGYESE
+1207 THNTH
-1215 ALSFSEIS
+1215 EIIYTTS
-1223 GEFDVSCSADSVSSL
+1223 KNCTMGQIPNI
-1238 TAKHL
+1238 AKHL
-1243 HNPKISSTILPPKSD
+1243 AIFRDIMDKRRENINGKLDFFHLHWARDEKFFKQGEKILSVRKCVD
-1258 SAKKVK
+1258 S
-1264 TKIPPI
+1264 PI
-1270 DIEQYP
+1270 FSYTNNE
-1276 ALKAYFDKVASE
+1276 AYVMLSINIIQTNRLNMK
-1288 GKKGKGKGFYDRDDK
+1288 
-1303 GITPYNLRNC
+1303 
-1313 AYLEEFAKPKIVYP
+1313 YL
-1327 ETTQGVNFMLD
+1327 TG
-1338 KMGMFLDKT
+1338 
-1347 AFMIKSKNEN
+1347 
-1357 AKFLTAV
+1357 V
-1364 LNSKTSF
+1364 LNSKLVAF
-1371 WYLKQICST
+1371 WLRYKGKMQGSNYQIDKEPLMNIPLVAIDST
-1380 LGASGLS
+1380 N
-1387 MSKIFVQRL
+1387 Q
-1396 PVVEVEKVDSKLL
+1396 
-1409 AKIENLAQ
+1409 NLA
-1417 EILDSKDISGLRPQY
+1417 
-1432 DTHCHSEA
+1432 
-1440 LAEESIHTEST
+1440 
-1451 TTQSTKKETQDTKAL
+1451 
-1466 EQELDSLI
+1466 
-1474 YKAYGLDENEIG
+1474 N
-1486 IIESEFASKERERT
+1486 
-1500 EIIKNIYHL
+1500 
-1509 YSCFCE
+1509 
-1515 SLQANRVLQKVDSLS
+1515 
-1530 YQGKIVWAEMTKEPC
+1530 
-1545 FVWDT
+1545 
-1550 QGMYINQTCYF
+1550 
-1561 IPNDNPYL
+1561 
-1569 LGILNSKLIF
+1569 
-1579 YYMQSLAS
+1579 
-1587 SLGDGAFRWIKQY
+1587 
-1600 IEKLPILKIT
+1600 
-1610 ESNQTLCDE
+1610 E
-1619 IIALVDRILE
+1619 IIALVEQILE
-1629 VKAKDSTT
+1629 SKAKDSTT
-1637 DTSELESKID
+1637 DTSELESQID
-1647 NLVYNLYNLT
+1647 KLVYNLYNLT
-1657 NEEINMI
+1657 DKEIQIIKDNN
-1664 DIQAM
+1664 D
-1669 L
+1669 

>member
-1 MRIDTQ
+1 MLYFLYNPTLESIPN
-7 KENLCHYLLML
+7 KENLCHNYPLPLLL
-18 LIAPP
+18 PPP

-38 ESYLSHLQTE
+38 ETYLTNLAKYLTT
-48 QNQNEP
+48 NQNEP

-67 LGLNARAAHK
+67 LGLDVRAAHK

-105 KEEMFSLEN
+105 KEEMFSPEN
-114 INCRALHE
+114 VNCRALHE

-170 KNLYKNFTE
+170 KNLYKNFTH

-184 HTSKSTKNEDL
+184 EKNPKNEDF
-195 YAELKKILSSVG
+195 YSELKKILSSVG

-212 RDSSKPSN
+212 RDSSKLSN
-220 SPHTNPLNANL
+220 PPHTNPLNT
-231 PQANPSHTN
+231 NPSQAN

-264 KPKDKAH
+264 KPKELHH

-310 QRKIAIDESQENN
+310 QRKIAIDESQENS

-491 DDSINNDS
+491 DDSIINDS
-499 TNIDS
+499 TNTDS
-504 TNTDFWINTQSHST
+504 TNTDFGIDTQSHST

-529 AQSHADSQTT
+529 AQSHTDSQTT

-632 KESIRQE
+632 KESTRQG
-639 FKKTLLSLTLC
+639 FKDTLLSLTLC

-675 LALQGYE
+675 LALQSYE

-769 TDIESNSAMQGK
+769 TDIESNSTMQGK
-781 LDSATH
+781 LDSTTH

-810 ITQDLRHYPNIKVR
+810 ITQDLKHYPNIKVR

-942 PEVLDSSGDFVGFDV
+942 PEVLDSSGDFVGFDI

-964 IRQEAIKELKP
+964 MQVP
-975 HLQKA
+975 
-980 FSIYKGTSDIY
+980 KGIFNKD
-991 TYFFELGHNLLRENG
+991 FFPYSEG
-1006 ILSFI
+1006 
-1011 TSNKY
+1011 K
-1016 TRAGYGEA
+1016 
-1024 LRAFLLQ
+1024 
-1031 KTQLLFY
+1031 
-1038 MDFNGVK
+1038 
-1045 VFDSATVD
+1045 
-1053 TAITSFVKAQG
+1053 
-1064 TQPHSFIHY
+1064 
-1073 RFIHFD
+1073 D
-1079 KGKSIEENIATQNTI
+1079 KGKQNLYKVFVELAYNLGHQNSIVSLITQSSIMCDLSAQFTRELLLKHTQMHYFVEFKKNQKLFTNVIQGVCIVEFAKMKPSSKHTFNIAINNTESNMDNIDFESITQKQILDFFPLYEIPLIKKGEMPII
-1094 ADTIP
+1094 AKIKENKIP
-1099 QSACKEDQA
+1099 LKSLL
-1108 FPPDMRTQSLKAKI
+1108 TQSLQ
-1122 ESIGTPLKDW
+1122 G
-1132 DISIN
+1132 N
-1137 YGIKT
+1137 
-1142 GYNEAFIIDSNKRE
+1142 
-1156 EILGACDDTKASVD
+1156 
-1170 SNGLN
+1170 
-1175 ERERTEAL
+1175 
-1183 IKPILRGRDIKRY
+1183 
-1196 SYEWAGLWVIN
+1196 IN
-1207 THNGYESE
+1207 TIH
-1215 ALSFSEIS
+1215 LKKIQ
-1223 GEFDVSCSADSVSSL
+1223 SL
-1238 TAKHL
+1238 E
-1243 HNPKISSTILPPKSD
+1243 PSD
-1258 SAKKVK
+1258 
-1264 TKIPPI
+1264 IRI
-1270 DIEQYP
+1270 I
-1276 ALKAYFDKVASE
+1276 
-1288 GKKGKGKGFYDRDDK
+1288 KG
-1303 GITPYNLRNC
+1303 
-1313 AYLEEFAKPKIVYP
+1313 A
-1327 ETTQGVNFMLD
+1327 
-1338 KMGMFLDKT
+1338 
-1347 AFMIKSKNEN
+1347 
-1357 AKFLTAV
+1357 
-1364 LNSKTSF
+1364 
-1371 WYLKQICST
+1371 
-1380 LGASGLS
+1380 
-1387 MSKIFVQRL
+1387 
-1396 PVVEVEKVDSKLL
+1396 
-1409 AKIENLAQ
+1409 
-1417 EILDSKDISGLRPQY
+1417 
-1432 DTHCHSEA
+1432 HCHRYYM
-1440 LAEESIHTEST
+1440 
-1451 TTQSTKKETQDTKAL
+1451 D
-1466 EQELDSLI
+1466 
-1474 YKAYGLDENEIG
+1474 YGFYGLDNELTQK
-1486 IIESEFASKERERT
+1486 IIQHNK
-1500 EIIKNIYHL
+1500 
-1509 YSCFCE
+1509 
-1515 SLQANRVLQKVDSLS
+1515 
-1530 YQGKIVWAEMTKEPC
+1530 
-1545 FVWDT
+1545 
-1550 QGMYINQTCYF
+1550 
-1561 IPNDNPYL
+1561 
-1569 LGILNSKLIF
+1569 
-1579 YYMQSLAS
+1579 
-1587 SLGDGAFRWIKQY
+1587 KQY
-1600 IEKLPILKIT
+1600 IITTQNITGTTDKIRIYANFVESKNTKLVFLHSCNISYCKNARDSKFLVGLLNSTLLNWLFKITSTNNHVNLYELENLPIPKIT
-1610 ESNQTLCDE
+1610 KSNQTLCDE
-1619 IIALVDRILE
+1619 IITLVDKILE

-1647 NLVYNLYNLT
+1647 KLVYKLYNLT
-1657 NEEINMI
+1657 EFEIKI
-1664 DIQAM
+1664 IKK

>member
-1 MRIDTQ
+1 
-7 KENLCHYLLML
+7 ML
-18 LIAPP
+18 YNIISAPPP

-38 ESYLSHLQTE
+38 ESYLSHLQNL

-67 LGLNARAAHK
+67 LGLDVRAAHK

-105 KEEMFSLEN
+105 KEEMFSPEN

-160 FKRLFESRQI
+160 FKRLFESKQI

-212 RDSSKPSN
+212 RDSSKLSN
-220 SPHTNPLNANL
+220 SPHTNPINTN
-231 PQANPSHTN
+231 PSQANPSHTN
-240 LSQENPPQANIEGYY
+240 LSQENQPQANIEGYY

-310 QRKIAIDESQENN
+310 QRKIAIDESQENS

-339 FLLDSMM
+339 SLLDSMM

-420 SSLFSKDEI
+420 SSLFSKDDM

-482 ESSKRDSMR
+482 ESSKRDSA
-491 DDSINNDS
+491 NTDS

-504 TNTDFWINTQSHST
+504 RIDTQSHST

-560 SSVLGSVFERLN
+560 SSVLGSVFEWLN

-586 NYMCKEAIDKAVVEK
+586 TYMCKEAIDKAVIEK

-632 KESIRQE
+632 KESTRQE

-675 LALQGYE
+675 LALQSYE

-942 PEVLDSSGDFVGFDV
+942 PEVLDSSGDFVGFDL

-1053 TAITSFVKAQG
+1053 TAITSFVKAQD

-1073 RFIHFD
+1073 RFINFD
-1079 KGKSIEENIATQNTI
+1079 KSKSIEENIATQNAT

-1142 GYNEAFIIDSNKRE
+1142 GYNEAFIIDSAKRE

-1196 SYEWAGLWVIN
+1196 SYEWAGLWVILAKFDSHKYLEKDYPAIYN
-1207 THNGYESE
+1207 HLSQYKDKLQARGQCRYARGKESTNKGYPGQHHWLE
-1215 ALSFSEIS
+1215 L
-1223 GEFDVSCSADSVSSL
+1223 DN
-1238 TAKHL
+1238 
-1243 HNPKISSTILPPKSD
+1243 NPKD
-1258 SAKKVK
+1258 S
-1264 TKIPPI
+1264 
-1270 DIEQYP
+1270 
-1276 ALKAYFDKVASE
+1276 
-1288 GKKGKGKGFYDRDDK
+1288 
-1303 GITPYNLRNC
+1303 
-1313 AYLEEFAKPKIVYP
+1313 YLEEFAKP
-1327 ETTQGVNFMLD
+1327 
-1338 KMGMFLDKT
+1338 
-1347 AFMIKSKNEN
+1347 
-1357 AKFLTAV
+1357 
-1364 LNSKTSF
+1364 
-1371 WYLKQICST
+1371 
-1380 LGASGLS
+1380 
-1387 MSKIFVQRL
+1387 
-1396 PVVEVEKVDSKLL
+1396 
-1409 AKIENLAQ
+1409 
-1417 EILDSKDISGLRPQY
+1417 
-1432 DTHCHSEA
+1432 
-1440 LAEESIHTEST
+1440 
-1451 TTQSTKKETQDTKAL
+1451 
-1466 EQELDSLI
+1466 
-1474 YKAYGLDENEIG
+1474 
-1486 IIESEFASKERERT
+1486 
-1500 EIIKNIYHL
+1500 
-1509 YSCFCE
+1509 
-1515 SLQANRVLQKVDSLS
+1515 RVLQNVDSLS
-1530 YQGKIVWAEMTKEPC
+1530 YQGKIVWNRISSELC
-1545 FVWDT
+1545 FSYDNR
-1550 QGMYINQTCYF
+1550 GCFILDSMFMINAANETF
-1561 IPNDNPYL
+1561 VRYL
-1569 LGILNSKLIF
+1569 LGVLNSNISRHWIR
-1579 YYMQSLAS
+1579 QNAAT
-1587 SLGDGAFRWIKQY
+1587 LGEGIYGAKIY
-1600 IEKLPILKIT
+1600 IEKLPIPKIT

-1619 IIALVDRILE
+1619 IIALVDKILE
-1629 VKAKDSTT
+1629 SKAKDSTT
-1637 DTSELESKID
+1637 DTKELEYKID
-1647 NLVYNLYNLT
+1647 KLVYKLYNLT
-1657 NEEINMI
+1657 DKEVQIIKGNN
-1664 DIQAM
+1664 D
-1669 L
+1669 

>member
-1 MRIDTQ
+1 
-7 KENLCHYLLML
+7 
-18 LIAPP
+18 
-23 PIRSN
+23 
-28 TTLKAFQAAL
+28 
-38 ESYLSHLQTE
+38 
-48 QNQNEP
+48 
-54 AIVANVLAPFLQS
+54 
-67 LGLNARAAHK
+67 
-77 QKGKSEIDLALLKNN
+77 
-92 NVEVIIEAKKPSN
+92 
-105 KEEMFSLEN
+105 MFSPEN

-146 ITDFYQFYIFKSSE
+146 ITDFYQFYIFKSGE
-160 FKRLFESRQI
+160 FRRLFESRQI
-170 KNLYKNFTE
+170 KSLYKNFTE

-220 SPHTNPLNANL
+220 SPYTNPLNANP

-310 QRKIAIDESQENN
+310 QRKIDIDESQENS

-331 LEQKIPKD
+331 LERKIPKD
-339 FLLDSMM
+339 SLLDSMM

-440 SSLQIAYYP
+440 SSLQIAYYS

-482 ESSKRDSMR
+482 ESSKRDSMK

-499 TNIDS
+499 TNTDS
-504 TNTDFWINTQSHST
+504 TNTDFWIDTQSHST

-539 IYHTHTSQ
+539 MYHTHTSQ

-632 KESIRQE
+632 KESIRQKL
-639 FKKTLLSLTLC
+639 KKSLLSLTLC

-682 ENSKRHSYD
+682 ENSKQHSYD

-769 TDIESNSAMQGK
+769 TDIESNSTTQGK
-781 LDSATH
+781 LNSTTH

-802 NSLVSYFD
+802 NSLLSYIDTKSTIDTFLENMEKREMQAKEQQD
-810 ITQDLRHYPNIKVR
+810 MFAMQELESFKQDTQKKFYDD
-824 IEEYK
+824 YK
-829 KAVKNYK
+829 KAKENSNEYKNAKGKEASLYK
-836 EGLYV
+836 QNYENYTQRLIGLFKRNCDWYIDFYQALKDFFYQYGYINLTQLEPETRFQIESYV
-841 SKQDIDRKIK
+841 
-851 ELHIAFKNFCFQDK
+851 E
-865 FKSQIQTF
+865 
-873 QKECDKYSEK
+873 Y
-883 YGNHLAKDDKNLAI
+883 
-897 YVRAGFSFFDF
+897 FDF
-908 DESEAQKDFKK
+908 HKNINFERKNKREIDSKK
-919 LQDSYNALFN
+919 LQALLKYLKTYEDAQN
-929 LESNKPFEWRFAF
+929 LSTFEWRFAF
-942 PEVLDSSGDFVGFDV
+942 PEVLDSSGDFVGFDIV
-957 IIGNPPY
+957 IGNPPY
-964 IRQEAIKELKP
+964 IKEADNKKAFENTKNLRTYQGKMDIWYHFVGKAFDTAKTKGIISFIATNNWTTNSGAKKLRNMILTESKILSLIDFGSYMCFENASIQTMIMTFQKLDSIPEKYPIYYARIDSKTPTHEHRELILKQTQADGLVYLTPTIKPSEMMNKPITFADSTQEKVLEKIQAMGKVHLEDKEVAQGIVPNPDVITNRNINENLQNMGINIGDGVFVISKNTLKITQQEKQYLKP
-975 HLQKA
+975 LFGVEHC
-980 FSIYKGTSDIY
+980 
-991 TYFFELGHNLLRENG
+991 
-1006 ILSFI
+1006 
-1011 TSNKY
+1011 NKY
-1016 TRAGYGEA
+1016 H
-1024 LRAFLLQ
+1024 L
-1031 KTQLLFY
+1031 
-1038 MDFNGVK
+1038 
-1045 VFDSATVD
+1045 
-1053 TAITSFVKAQG
+1053 
-1064 TQPHSFIHY
+1064 
-1073 RFIHFD
+1073 
-1079 KGKSIEENIATQNTI
+1079 
-1094 ADTIP
+1094 
-1099 QSACKEDQA
+1099 
-1108 FPPDMRTQSLKAKI
+1108 
-1122 ESIGTPLKDW
+1122 
-1132 DISIN
+1132 
-1137 YGIKT
+1137 
-1142 GYNEAFIIDSNKRE
+1142 
-1156 EILGACDDTKASVD
+1156 
-1170 SNGLN
+1170 
-1175 ERERTEAL
+1175 
-1183 IKPILRGRDIKRY
+1183 
-1196 SYEWAGLWVIN
+1196 N
-1207 THNGYESE
+1207 THNTH
-1215 ALSFSEIS
+1215 EIIYTTS
-1223 GEFDVSCSADSVSSL
+1223 KNCTMGQIPNI
-1238 TAKHL
+1238 AKHL
-1243 HNPKISSTILPPKSD
+1243 AIFRDIMDKRRENINGKLDFFHLHWARDEKFFKQGEKILSVRKCVD
-1258 SAKKVK
+1258 S
-1264 TKIPPI
+1264 PI
-1270 DIEQYP
+1270 FSYTNNE
-1276 ALKAYFDKVASE
+1276 AYVMLSINIIQTNRLNMK
-1288 GKKGKGKGFYDRDDK
+1288 
-1303 GITPYNLRNC
+1303 
-1313 AYLEEFAKPKIVYP
+1313 YL
-1327 ETTQGVNFMLD
+1327 TG
-1338 KMGMFLDKT
+1338 
-1347 AFMIKSKNEN
+1347 
-1357 AKFLTAV
+1357 V
-1364 LNSKTSF
+1364 LNSKLVAF
-1371 WYLKQICST
+1371 WLRYKGKMQGSNYQIDKEPLMNIPLVAIDST
-1380 LGASGLS
+1380 N
-1387 MSKIFVQRL
+1387 Q
-1396 PVVEVEKVDSKLL
+1396 
-1409 AKIENLAQ
+1409 NLA
-1417 EILDSKDISGLRPQY
+1417 
-1432 DTHCHSEA
+1432 
-1440 LAEESIHTEST
+1440 
-1451 TTQSTKKETQDTKAL
+1451 
-1466 EQELDSLI
+1466 
-1474 YKAYGLDENEIG
+1474 N
-1486 IIESEFASKERERT
+1486 
-1500 EIIKNIYHL
+1500 
-1509 YSCFCE
+1509 
-1515 SLQANRVLQKVDSLS
+1515 
-1530 YQGKIVWAEMTKEPC
+1530 
-1545 FVWDT
+1545 
-1550 QGMYINQTCYF
+1550 
-1561 IPNDNPYL
+1561 
-1569 LGILNSKLIF
+1569 
-1579 YYMQSLAS
+1579 
-1587 SLGDGAFRWIKQY
+1587 
-1600 IEKLPILKIT
+1600 
-1610 ESNQTLCDE
+1610 E
-1619 IIALVDRILE
+1619 IIALVEQILE
-1629 VKAKDSTT
+1629 SKAKDSTT
-1637 DTSELESKID
+1637 DTSELESQID
-1647 NLVYNLYNLT
+1647 KLVYNLYNLT
-1657 NEEINMI
+1657 DKEIQIIKDNN
-1664 DIQAM
+1664 D
-1669 L
+1669 

>member
-1 MRIDTQ
+1 MPQLSFTITS
-7 KENLCHYLLML
+7 
-18 LIAPP
+18 APP

-38 ESYLSHLQTE
+38 ESYLSHLQNL

-67 LGLNARAAHK
+67 LGLDVRAAHK

-105 KEEMFSLEN
+105 KEEMFSPTN
-114 INCRALHE
+114 VNCRALHE

-184 HTSKSTKNEDL
+184 HTSKSTKNEDF
-195 YAELKKILSSVG
+195 YSELKKILSSVG

-212 RDSSKPSN
+212 RDSSKPS
-220 SPHTNPLNANL
+220 SPPHTNPLNASQPHTKQ

-240 LSQENPPQANIEGYY
+240 LSQENPPQANIEGYC

-310 QRKIAIDESQENN
+310 QRKIAIDESQENS

-339 FLLDSMM
+339 SLLDSMM

-429 ETRLLSIGTLD
+429 ETRLLSIGALD

-482 ESSKRDSMR
+482 ESSKRDSMK
-491 DDSINNDS
+491 DNSINNDS
-499 TNIDS
+499 TNTDS
-504 TNTDFWINTQSHST
+504 TNTDFWIDTQSHST

-529 AQSHADSQTT
+529 AQSHADSQTNM
-539 IYHTHTSQ
+539 YQTHTSQ

-601 FNTQYG
+601 FNTQYD

-622 SIRSQRDKTQ
+622 SIRSQKDKTQ
-632 KESIRQE
+632 KESTRQE

-664 NYLVFIHWYLK
+664 NYLVFIHWHLK

-712 SYTRPKALNKT
+712 SYTRPKVLNKA
-723 HRIQKELFTLKKEI
+723 HRLQKELFTLKKEI

-781 LDSATH
+781 LDSTTH

-810 ITQDLRHYPNIKVR
+810 ITQDLKHYPNIKVR

-829 KAVKNYK
+829 KAVKNYKEGLYVSKQK

-942 PEVLDSSGDFVGFDV
+942 PEVLDSSGDFVGFDI

-964 IRQEAIKELKP
+964 IRQQEITALKP
-975 HLQKA
+975 HLKQKYSV
-980 FSIYKGTSDIY
+980 FRGLSDIY
-991 TYFFELGHNLLRENG
+991 AYFFELAFRIIKQDSLF
-1006 ILSFI
+1006 SFI
-1011 TSNKY
+1011 TSNKWIK
-1016 TRAGYGEA
+1016 AEYGKP
-1024 LRAFLLQ
+1024 LKRFLLQ
-1031 KTQLLFY
+1031 ETNINKY
-1038 MDFNGVK
+1038 IDFSNVK
-1045 VFDSATVD
+1045 VFDSASVD
-1053 TAITSFVKAQG
+1053 VGIIEIIKRKADSDSEICTSY
-1064 TQPHSFIHY
+1064 I
-1073 RFIHFD
+1073 
-1079 KGKSIEENIATQNTI
+1079 NATQLKEFSNDVYSIVTQHHSAKKQSRLTPESFNFESNDEYNDLCIKLQSFAMKFSDIAQIAKGSSSGNDEIFLFDYIADSENTI
-1094 ADTIP
+1094 EVANNFG
-1099 QSACKEDQA
+1099 QYVLE
-1108 FPPDMRTQSLKAKI
+1108 KAI
-1122 ESIGTPLKDW
+1122 LVPFV
-1132 DISIN
+1132 
-1137 YGIKT
+1137 YG
-1142 GYNEAFIIDSNKRE
+1142 E
-1156 EILGACDDTKASVD
+1156 
-1170 SNGLN
+1170 
-1175 ERERTEAL
+1175 
-1183 IKPILRGRDIKRY
+1183 DIKRY
-1196 SYEWAGLWVIN
+1196 EYCKPRKYLLYPYDETELITSKDMRVLYPLAWEYLQDKKSLLMQRKIATN
-1207 THNGYESE
+1207 ADTFYRFS
-1215 ALSFSEIS
+1215 ALRN
-1223 GEFDVSCSADSVSSL
+1223 A
-1238 TAKHL
+1238 TTYKQ
-1243 HNPKISSTILPPKSD
+1243 PKIM
-1258 SAKKVK
+1258 
-1264 TKIPPI
+1264 IP
-1270 DIEQYP
+1270 DLLNH
-1276 ALKAYFDKVASE
+1276 ARFGFD
-1288 GKKGKGKGFYDRDDK
+1288 
-1303 GITPYNLRNC
+1303 
-1313 AYLEEFAKPKIVYP
+1313 
-1327 ETTQGVNFMLD
+1327 
-1338 KMGMFLDKT
+1338 
-1347 AFMIKSKNEN
+1347 
-1357 AKFLTAV
+1357 
-1364 LNSKTSF
+1364 
-1371 WYLKQICST
+1371 
-1380 LGASGLS
+1380 
-1387 MSKIFVQRL
+1387 
-1396 PVVEVEKVDSKLL
+1396 
-1409 AKIENLAQ
+1409 
-1417 EILDSKDISGLRPQY
+1417 
-1432 DTHCHSEA
+1432 
-1440 LAEESIHTEST
+1440 
-1451 TTQSTKKETQDTKAL
+1451 
-1466 EQELDSLI
+1466 
-1474 YKAYGLDENEIG
+1474 
-1486 IIESEFASKERERT
+1486 
-1500 EIIKNIYHL
+1500 NI
-1509 YSCFCE
+1509 
-1515 SLQANRVLQKVDSLS
+1515 
-1530 YQGKIVWAEMTKEPC
+1530 
-1545 FVWDT
+1545 
-1550 QGMYINQTCYF
+1550 GMYHNAAIHNVSLKEGF
-1561 IPNDNPYL
+1561 IVL
-1569 LGILNSKLIF
+1569 EKLILGILNS
-1579 YYMQSLAS
+1579 SL
-1587 SLGDGAFRWIKQY
+1587 FWFFIKQ
-1600 IEKLPILKIT
+1600 
-1610 ESNQTLCDE
+1610 SSQTLGSAIRLMPSYLNYFSFPKIDSTNQNLSNE
-1619 IIALVDRILE
+1619 IIALVEQILE
-1629 VKAKDSTT
+1629 SKAKDSAT
-1637 DTSELESKID
+1637 DTSELESQID
-1647 NLVYNLYNLT
+1647 KLVYNLYNLT
-1657 NEEINMI
+1657 DKEIQIIKDNN
-1664 DIQAM
+1664 D
-1669 L
+1669 

>member
-1 MRIDTQ
+1 M
-7 KENLCHYLLML
+7 
-18 LIAPP
+18 
-23 PIRSN
+23 
-28 TTLKAFQAAL
+28 
-38 ESYLSHLQTE
+38 
-48 QNQNEP
+48 
-54 AIVANVLAPFLQS
+54 
-67 LGLNARAAHK
+67 
-77 QKGKSEIDLALLKNN
+77 
-92 NVEVIIEAKKPSN
+92 
-105 KEEMFSLEN
+105 
-114 INCRALHE
+114 
-122 CILYYLRE
+122 
-130 RDENLLTPN
+130 
-139 TSLTYII
+139 
-146 ITDFYQFYIFKSSE
+146 
-160 FKRLFESRQI
+160 
-170 KNLYKNFTE
+170 
-179 KKGLF
+179 
-184 HTSKSTKNEDL
+184 

-220 SPHTNPLNANL
+220 SPHTSPINANP
-231 PQANPSHTN
+231 PQANLSHTNLSHTN
-240 LSQENPPQANIEGYY
+240 LSQENPPQANIEAYY

-264 KPKDKAH
+264 KPKELHH
-271 IATLLSPEFL
+271 IATLLSSEFL

-310 QRKIAIDESQENN
+310 QRKIAIDESQENS

-339 FLLDSMM
+339 SLLDSMM

-491 DDSINNDS
+491 DDSIINDS
-499 TNIDS
+499 TNTDS
-504 TNTDFWINTQSHST
+504 TNTDFGIDTQSHST

-601 FNTQYG
+601 FNAQYG

-632 KESIRQE
+632 KESTRQE

-675 LALQGYE
+675 LALQSYE

-712 SYTRPKALNKT
+712 SYTRPKALNKA

-769 TDIESNSAMQGK
+769 TDIESNSTTQGK

-810 ITQDLRHYPNIKVR
+810 ITQDLKHYPNIKVR

-883 YGNHLAKDDKNLAI
+883 YGNHLAKDDTNLAI

-908 DESEAQKDFKK
+908 DENEAQKDFKK

-942 PEVLDSSGDFVGFDV
+942 PEVLDSSGDFVGFDI

-964 IRQEAIKELKP
+964 GVDL
-975 HLQKA
+975 
-980 FSIYKGTSDIY
+980 
-991 TYFFELGHNLLRENG
+991 
-1006 ILSFI
+1006 
-1011 TSNKY
+1011 NK
-1016 TRAGYGEA
+1016 
-1024 LRAFLLQ
+1024 
-1031 KTQLLFY
+1031 
-1038 MDFNGVK
+1038 
-1045 VFDSATVD
+1045 
-1053 TAITSFVKAQG
+1053 
-1064 TQPHSFIHY
+1064 
-1073 RFIHFD
+1073 
-1079 KGKSIEENIATQNTI
+1079 
-1094 ADTIP
+1094 
-1099 QSACKEDQA
+1099 
-1108 FPPDMRTQSLKAKI
+1108 
-1122 ESIGTPLKDW
+1122 
-1132 DISIN
+1132 
-1137 YGIKT
+1137 
-1142 GYNEAFIIDSNKRE
+1142 
-1156 EILGACDDTKASVD
+1156 
-1170 SNGLN
+1170 N
-1175 ERERTEAL
+1175 EREYH
-1183 IKPILRGRDIKRY
+1183 KQ
-1196 SYEWAGLWVIN
+1196 
-1207 THNGYESE
+1207 
-1215 ALSFSEIS
+1215 
-1223 GEFDVSCSADSVSSL
+1223 
-1238 TAKHL
+1238 
-1243 HNPKISSTILPPKSD
+1243 
-1258 SAKKVK
+1258 
-1264 TKIPPI
+1264 IPP
-1270 DIEQYP
+1270 
-1276 ALKAYFDKVASE
+1276 LF
-1288 GKKGKGKGFYDRDDK
+1288 
-1303 GITPYNLRNC
+1303 
-1313 AYLEEFAKPKIVYP
+1313 
-1327 ETTQGVNFMLD
+1327 
-1338 KMGMFLDKT
+1338 
-1347 AFMIKSKNEN
+1347 
-1357 AKFLTAV
+1357 
-1364 LNSKTSF
+1364 
-1371 WYLKQICST
+1371 
-1380 LGASGLS
+1380 
-1387 MSKIFVQRL
+1387 
-1396 PVVEVEKVDSKLL
+1396 
-1409 AKIENLAQ
+1409 
-1417 EILDSKDISGLRPQY
+1417 
-1432 DTHCHSEA
+1432 
-1440 LAEESIHTEST
+1440 
-1451 TTQSTKKETQDTKAL
+1451 
-1466 EQELDSLI
+1466 
-1474 YKAYGLDENEIG
+1474 
-1486 IIESEFASKERERT
+1486 
-1500 EIIKNIYHL
+1500 L
-1509 YSCFCE
+1509 YS
-1515 SLQANRVLQKVDSLS
+1515 
-1530 YQGKIVWAEMTKEPC
+1530 
-1545 FVWDT
+1545 
-1550 QGMYINQTCYF
+1550 
-1561 IPNDNPYL
+1561 
-1569 LGILNSKLIF
+1569 
-1579 YYMQSLAS
+1579 
-1587 SLGDGAFRWIKQY
+1587 
-1600 IEKLPILKIT
+1600 
-1610 ESNQTLCDE
+1610 
-1619 IIALVDRILE
+1619 
-1629 VKAKDSTT
+1629 
-1637 DTSELESKID
+1637 
-1647 NLVYNLYNLT
+1647 
-1657 NEEINMI
+1657 
-1664 DIQAM
+1664 
-1669 L
+1669 

>member
-1 MRIDTQ
+1 MPLSFNAI
-7 KENLCHYLLML
+7 NC
-18 LIAPP
+18 PP

-28 TTLKAFQAAL
+28 TTLKAFQTAL
-38 ESYLSHLQTE
+38 ESYLTNLAKYLTT
-48 QNQNEP
+48 NQNEP

-105 KEEMFSLEN
+105 TEEMFSPDN
-114 INCRALHE
+114 VNCRALHE

-184 HTSKSTKNEDL
+184 EKNPKNEDF
-195 YAELKKILSSVG
+195 YSELKKILSSVG

-231 PQANPSHTN
+231 PQANPSHMN

-310 QRKIAIDESQENN
+310 QRKIAIDESQENS

-339 FLLDSMM
+339 SLLDSMM

-482 ESSKRDSMR
+482 ESSKRDSMK
-491 DDSINNDS
+491 DDSIINDS
-499 TNIDS
+499 TNTDS
-504 TNTDFWINTQSHST
+504 TNTDFGIDTQSHST

-529 AQSHADSQTT
+529 AQSHATSQTT
-539 IYHTHTSQ
+539 IYHTH
-547 TNTSH
+547 TSH

-632 KESIRQE
+632 KESTRQE
-639 FKKTLLSLTLC
+639 FKKTLFSLTLC

-675 LALQGYE
+675 LALQSYE

-712 SYTRPKALNKT
+712 SYTRPKALNKA

-781 LDSATH
+781 LDSTTH

-810 ITQDLRHYPNIKVR
+810 ITQDLKHYPNIKVR

-942 PEVLDSSGDFVGFDV
+942 PEVLDSSGDFVGFDIV
-957 IIGNPPY
+957 IGNPPY

-975 HLQKA
+975 HLQKV

-991 TYFFELGHNLLRENG
+991 TYFFELGYKILKPKAL
-1006 ILSFI
+1006 LSFI

-1053 TAITSFVKAQG
+1053 TAITSFKKTKLYHFDSPSRHSEALAEESPSVIARSEATKQSTNIDCHKSAIADSRNDTTPQ
-1064 TQPHSFIHY
+1064 THSFIHY

-1142 GYNEAFIIDSNKRE
+1142 GYNEAFIIDSAKRE
-1156 EILGACDDTKASVD
+1156 EILNNCKDKSEKT
-1170 SNGLN
+1170 
-1175 ERERTEAL
+1175 RTSKL
-1183 IKPILRGRDIKRY
+1183 IKKMLRGRDIKRY
-1196 SYEWAGLWVIN
+1196 SYEWAGLWLI
-1207 THNGYESE
+1207 
-1215 ALSFSEIS
+1215 I
-1223 GEFDVSCSADSVSSL
+1223 
-1238 TAKHL
+1238 AKFGSYKFL
-1243 HNPKISSTILPPKSD
+1243 QKD
-1258 SAKKVK
+1258 
-1264 TKIPPI
+1264 
-1270 DIEQYP
+1270 YP
-1276 ALKAYFDKVASE
+1276 AIYNHLLQYKDKLEKRGQCTNKPATD
-1288 GKKGKGKGFYDRDDK
+1288 KK
-1303 GITPYNLRNC
+1303 PYTGQHHWLELDNNPTDE
-1313 AYLEEFAKPKIVYP
+1313 YLSHFEKEKIVYS
-1327 ETTQGVNFMLD
+1327 EIVRDAQFYLD
-1338 KMGMFLDKT
+1338 SDKYNPDRFYAEAT
-1347 AFMIKSKNEN
+1347 SFILTGEN
-1357 AKFLTAV
+1357 LYYLLAI
-1364 LNSKTSF
+1364 LNSKCATFVFKTFYAGGGLGESGF
-1371 WYLKQICST
+1371 RYKKQFLEKLPIPKIDST
-1380 LGASGLS
+1380 NKALS
-1387 MSKIFVQRL
+1387 DEIISL
-1396 PVVEVEKVDSKLL
+1396 VE
-1409 AKIENLAQ
+1409 Q
-1417 EILDSKDISGLRPQY
+1417 ILDSK
-1432 DTHCHSEA
+1432 
-1440 LAEESIHTEST
+1440 
-1451 TTQSTKKETQDTKAL
+1451 
-1466 EQELDSLI
+1466 
-1474 YKAYGLDENEIG
+1474 
-1486 IIESEFASKERERT
+1486 
-1500 EIIKNIYHL
+1500 
-1509 YSCFCE
+1509 
-1515 SLQANRVLQKVDSLS
+1515 
-1530 YQGKIVWAEMTKEPC
+1530 
-1545 FVWDT
+1545 
-1550 QGMYINQTCYF
+1550 
-1561 IPNDNPYL
+1561 
-1569 LGILNSKLIF
+1569 
-1579 YYMQSLAS
+1579 
-1587 SLGDGAFRWIKQY
+1587 
-1600 IEKLPILKIT
+1600 
-1610 ESNQTLCDE
+1610 
-1619 IIALVDRILE
+1619 
-1629 VKAKDSTT
+1629 AKDPTT
-1637 DTSELESKID
+1637 DTKELESKID
-1647 NLVYNLYNLT
+1647 SLVYKLYHLT
-1657 NEEINMI
+1657 DDEIKIIEEK
-1664 DIQAM
+1664 
-1669 L
+1669 

>member
-1 MRIDTQ
+1 
-7 KENLCHYLLML
+7 ML
-18 LIAPP
+18 YNIISAPPP

-105 KEEMFSLEN
+105 KEEMFSPEN
-114 INCRALHE
+114 VNCRALHE

-170 KNLYKNFTE
+170 KSLYKNFTE

-184 HTSKSTKNEDL
+184 EKNPKNEDF
-195 YAELKKILSSVG
+195 YSELKKILSSVG

-212 RDSSKPSN
+212 RDSKQPSS
-220 SPHTNPLNANL
+220 SPHTNPLNTNP

-310 QRKIAIDESQENN
+310 QRKIAIDESQENS

-339 FLLDSMM
+339 SLLDSMM
-346 NLIIIWLNRILFLKL
+346 NSIIIWLNRILFLKL

-440 SSLQIAYYP
+440 SSLQIAYYS

-482 ESSKRDSMR
+482 ESSKRDSMK

-499 TNIDS
+499 TNTDS
-504 TNTDFWINTQSHST
+504 TNTDFWIDTQSHST

-539 IYHTHTSQ
+539 MYHTH
-547 TNTSH
+547 TSH

-769 TDIESNSAMQGK
+769 TDIESNSTTQGK
-781 LDSATH
+781 LDSTTH

-810 ITQDLRHYPNIKVR
+810 ITQDLKHYPNIKVR

-1064 TQPHSFIHY
+1064 TQPHSFIH
-1073 RFIHFD
+1073 FD

-1094 ADTIP
+1094 AGTIP

-1108 FPPDMRTQSLKAKI
+1108 FPPDMKTQSLKRKI

-1132 DISIN
+1132 DISI
-1137 YGIKT
+1137 YRGILT
-1142 GYNEAFIIDSNKRE
+1142 GYNEAFIVDSAKRE
-1156 EILGACDDTKASVD
+1156 EILGACDDTRVSVD

-1474 YKAYGLDENEIG
+1474 YQLYGLDENEIG
-1486 IIESEFASKERERT
+1486 IIESEFASKERER
-1500 EIIKNIYHL
+1500 E
-1509 YSCFCE
+1509 
-1515 SLQANRVLQKVDSLS
+1515 QK
-1530 YQGKIVWAEMTKEPC
+1530 
-1545 FVWDT
+1545 
-1550 QGMYINQTCYF
+1550 
-1561 IPNDNPYL
+1561 
-1569 LGILNSKLIF
+1569 
-1579 YYMQSLAS
+1579 
-1587 SLGDGAFRWIKQY
+1587 
-1600 IEKLPILKIT
+1600 
-1610 ESNQTLCDE
+1610 
-1619 IIALVDRILE
+1619 
-1629 VKAKDSTT
+1629 
-1637 DTSELESKID
+1637 
-1647 NLVYNLYNLT
+1647 
-1657 NEEINMI
+1657 
-1664 DIQAM
+1664 
-1669 L
+1669 

>member
-1 MRIDTQ
+1 
-7 KENLCHYLLML
+7 ML
-18 LIAPP
+18 YNIISAPP

-28 TTLKAFQAAL
+28 TTLKAFQATL

-105 KEEMFSLEN
+105 KEEMFSPEN

-146 ITDFYQFYIFKSSE
+146 ITDFYQFYIFKSGE
-160 FKRLFESRQI
+160 FRRLFESRQI
-170 KNLYKNFTE
+170 KSLYKNFTE

-220 SPHTNPLNANL
+220 SPYTNPLNANP

-310 QRKIAIDESQENN
+310 QRKIDIDESQENS

-331 LEQKIPKD
+331 LERKIPKD
-339 FLLDSMM
+339 SLLDSMM

-440 SSLQIAYYP
+440 SSLQIAYYS

-482 ESSKRDSMR
+482 ESSKRDSMK

-499 TNIDS
+499 TNTDS
-504 TNTDFWINTQSHST
+504 TNTDFWIDTQSHST

-539 IYHTHTSQ
+539 MYHTHTSQ

-632 KESIRQE
+632 KESIRQKL
-639 FKKTLLSLTLC
+639 KKSLLSLTLC

-682 ENSKRHSYD
+682 ENSKQHSYD

-769 TDIESNSAMQGK
+769 TDIESNSTTQGK
-781 LDSATH
+781 LNSTTH

-802 NSLVSYFD
+802 NSLLSYIDTKSTIDTFLENMEKREMQAKEQQD
-810 ITQDLRHYPNIKVR
+810 MFAMQELESFKQDTQKKFYDD
-824 IEEYK
+824 YK
-829 KAVKNYK
+829 KAKENSNEYKNAKGKEASLYK
-836 EGLYV
+836 QNYENYTQRLIGLFKRNCDWYIDFYQALKDFFYQYGYINLTQLEPETRFQIESYV
-841 SKQDIDRKIK
+841 
-851 ELHIAFKNFCFQDK
+851 E
-865 FKSQIQTF
+865 
-873 QKECDKYSEK
+873 Y
-883 YGNHLAKDDKNLAI
+883 
-897 YVRAGFSFFDF
+897 FDF
-908 DESEAQKDFKK
+908 HKNINFERKNKREIDSKK
-919 LQDSYNALFN
+919 LQALLKYLKTYEDAQN
-929 LESNKPFEWRFAF
+929 LSTFEWRFAF
-942 PEVLDSSGDFVGFDV
+942 PEVLDSSGDFVGFDIV
-957 IIGNPPY
+957 IGNPPY
-964 IRQEAIKELKP
+964 IKEADNKKAFENTKNLRTYQGKMDIWYHFVGKAFDTAKTKGIISFIATNNWTTNSGAKKLRNMILTESKILSLIDFGSYMCFENASIQTMIMTFQKLDSIPEKYPIYYARIDSKTPTHEHRELILKQTQADGLVYLTPTIKPSEMMNKPITFADSTQEKVLEKIQAMGKVHLEDKEVAQGIVPNPDVITNRNINENLQNMGINIGDGVFVISKNTLKITQQEKQYLKP
-975 HLQKA
+975 LFGVEHC
-980 FSIYKGTSDIY
+980 
-991 TYFFELGHNLLRENG
+991 
-1006 ILSFI
+1006 
-1011 TSNKY
+1011 NKY
-1016 TRAGYGEA
+1016 H
-1024 LRAFLLQ
+1024 L
-1031 KTQLLFY
+1031 
-1038 MDFNGVK
+1038 
-1045 VFDSATVD
+1045 
-1053 TAITSFVKAQG
+1053 
-1064 TQPHSFIHY
+1064 
-1073 RFIHFD
+1073 
-1079 KGKSIEENIATQNTI
+1079 
-1094 ADTIP
+1094 
-1099 QSACKEDQA
+1099 
-1108 FPPDMRTQSLKAKI
+1108 
-1122 ESIGTPLKDW
+1122 
-1132 DISIN
+1132 
-1137 YGIKT
+1137 
-1142 GYNEAFIIDSNKRE
+1142 
-1156 EILGACDDTKASVD
+1156 
-1170 SNGLN
+1170 
-1175 ERERTEAL
+1175 
-1183 IKPILRGRDIKRY
+1183 
-1196 SYEWAGLWVIN
+1196 N
-1207 THNGYESE
+1207 THNTH
-1215 ALSFSEIS
+1215 EIIYTTS
-1223 GEFDVSCSADSVSSL
+1223 KNCTMGQIPNI
-1238 TAKHL
+1238 AKHL
-1243 HNPKISSTILPPKSD
+1243 AIFRDIMDKRRENINGKLDFFHLHWARDEKFFKQGEKILSVRKCVD
-1258 SAKKVK
+1258 S
-1264 TKIPPI
+1264 PI
-1270 DIEQYP
+1270 FSYTNNE
-1276 ALKAYFDKVASE
+1276 AYVMLSINIIQTNRLNMK
-1288 GKKGKGKGFYDRDDK
+1288 
-1303 GITPYNLRNC
+1303 
-1313 AYLEEFAKPKIVYP
+1313 YL
-1327 ETTQGVNFMLD
+1327 TG
-1338 KMGMFLDKT
+1338 
-1347 AFMIKSKNEN
+1347 
-1357 AKFLTAV
+1357 V
-1364 LNSKTSF
+1364 LNSKLVAF
-1371 WYLKQICST
+1371 WLRYKGKMQGSNYQIDKEPLMNIPLVAIDST
-1380 LGASGLS
+1380 N
-1387 MSKIFVQRL
+1387 Q
-1396 PVVEVEKVDSKLL
+1396 
-1409 AKIENLAQ
+1409 NLA
-1417 EILDSKDISGLRPQY
+1417 
-1432 DTHCHSEA
+1432 
-1440 LAEESIHTEST
+1440 
-1451 TTQSTKKETQDTKAL
+1451 
-1466 EQELDSLI
+1466 
-1474 YKAYGLDENEIG
+1474 N
-1486 IIESEFASKERERT
+1486 
-1500 EIIKNIYHL
+1500 
-1509 YSCFCE
+1509 
-1515 SLQANRVLQKVDSLS
+1515 
-1530 YQGKIVWAEMTKEPC
+1530 
-1545 FVWDT
+1545 
-1550 QGMYINQTCYF
+1550 
-1561 IPNDNPYL
+1561 
-1569 LGILNSKLIF
+1569 
-1579 YYMQSLAS
+1579 
-1587 SLGDGAFRWIKQY
+1587 
-1600 IEKLPILKIT
+1600 
-1610 ESNQTLCDE
+1610 E
-1619 IIALVDRILE
+1619 IIALVEQILE
-1629 VKAKDSTT
+1629 SKAKDSTT
-1637 DTSELESKID
+1637 DTSELESQID
-1647 NLVYNLYNLT
+1647 KLVYNLYNLT
-1657 NEEINMI
+1657 DKEIQIIKDNN
-1664 DIQAM
+1664 D
-1669 L
+1669 